1 MSDNKFGFTV
11 DDIIAEFDKKK
22 ADPSASHNII
32 EDYDEEFSEELSP
45 SGEYVPRHAKPAPP
59 EEESEQTENSPD
71 SSKASAEEISSEAD
85 TKQESVPEV
94 ASPEEIEP
102 NEASAEPS
110 AAEQDKSDEP
120 MAAIEPKATAEP
132 KVSDEPKAAL
142 PNTDLPEASS
152 EPNEPKASEEPQ
164 SEESTALPE
173 SDNSAGQETADLDE
187 PANTSPTES
196 EVPETI
202 ENTENNITESNI
214 IDDISEEE
222 TNTPSEPEAPP
233 QPTAVLDGIIPA
245 ESFSDK
251 SADESGA
258 FSSVFANGLDDTDK
272 AENELQETVE
282 VLNADIPDWGDI
294 LPEPSIEETVD
305 DAITDYESDDIEEDE
320 TVPEDIDETDDT
332 VDDVSDDEIID
343 DEPESD
349 EANPEKE
356 DAPTEEENSPEDNPP
371 KNDSDESVSEVEAV
385 QTDDIPP
392 FEPEPITLTAEE
404 AAEDNAKKAKK
415 NILKELLPWK
425 GDTVFEMIRKIVFII
440 AVIIFI
446 GAGVMLASTLI
457 QSDRAV
463 KDLEQIKEVV
473 TTTAKTTIDSEGNV
487 ITIAPTEEEEQQ
499 HNIDIMSY
507 YKGISD
513 KVVGFIELEGCD
525 IYQPVVQD
533 PEDTTNT
540 YYLTHTYYDEQ
551 NKGGAIF
558 MDYRCTV
565 REDYV
570 SPNLVLYGHNQED
583 GTMFGNLKN
592 YKQNLEFYADNP
604 TVTLRT
610 EYETGTY
617 LIYAFF
623 VTNALEKQDSNGEV
637 FHYHDYIEAL
647 NDEATFDWYMSEVQ
661 SRNQIISPVKAEFGD
676 KLLVLS
682 TCSNEFSNSRF
693 VVFARKLRDGESVSD
708 YDFTSASFNPY
719 ARGVDWT
726 AIMSGETTTTTEETT
741 VPEET
746 DEEDG
751 ETTTKK
757 KKKKTSA
764 SDEENSAD
772 TLNADNTDLNVAVDA
787 DVTTVPPDA
796 SDESGE
802 DTTTKKKK
810 KTTTEATE
818 ETSAEEITSKKKKS
832 TSADTSEETTAE
844 ETTKKKSKKTTTETT
859 AEETT
864 SKKKKS
870 TTKETTAETSDT
882 ENTEESTVTS
892 VPESES
898 EETTTVTAN

>member
-59 EEESEQTENSPD
+59 EEEAEQTENIPD
-71 SSKASAEEISSEAD
+71 SSESAPEAD
-85 TKQESVPEV
+85 TKQENAPEET
-94 ASPEEIEP
+94 SPEEAAP
-102 NEASAEPS
+102 TEASAEPS
-110 AAEQDKSDEP
+110 AAEQDKSV
-120 MAAIEPKATAEP
+120 EP
-132 KVSDEPKAAL
+132 KVSYEPKADL
-142 PNTDLPEASS
+142 TNTAAEPTEPKTTEEPKSESTSASPEAD
-152 EPNEPKASEEPQ
+152 K
-164 SEESTALPE
+164 STE
-173 SDNSAGQETADLDE
+173 QETANLGE
-187 PANTSPTES
+187 PAIAPPTES
-196 EVPETI
+196 EVPENI
-202 ENTENNITESNI
+202 ENTKNDITESNI

-222 TNTPSEPEAPP
+222 TNEPSEPEAPP
-233 QPTAVLDGIIPA
+233 QPAAVLDGVIPA

-251 SADESGA
+251 STDESGA

-272 AENELQETVE
+272 AENEPQETVE
-282 VLNADIPDWGDI
+282 VLNTDIPDWGDI

-305 DAITDYESDDIEEDE
+305 DAITDYESEEIEEDE

-332 VDDVSDDEIID
+332 VDDISDDEIID

-349 EANPEKE
+349 EANPEE
-356 DAPTEEENSPEDNPP
+356 NSAPTEEENSTEDKTEEP
-371 KNDSDESVSEVEAV
+371 DSAESVSESETAP
-385 QTDDIPP
+385 TDDIPP
-392 FEPEPITLTAEE
+392 FEPEPITLTAAE
-404 AAEDNAKKAKK
+404 AAEDTAKKAKK

-457 QSDRAV
+457 QSNRAV

-565 REDYV
+565 SEDYV

-610 EYETGTY
+610 EYETGIY
-617 LIYAFF
+617 LIYAYF

-647 NDEATFDWYMSEVQ
+647 NDEATFDWYMGEVQ

-726 AIMSGETTTTTEETT
+726 AIMSGETTTEITEETSEETT

-746 DEEDG
+746 DEDG
-751 ETTTKK
+751 ETTTKKK

-772 TLNADNTDLNVAVDA
+772 TLNVSDSDTDTPVDA

-796 SDESGE
+796 SDDDSE

-818 ETSAEEITSKKKKS
+818 ETSAEETTSKKKKS
-832 TSADTSEETTAE
+832 TTADTSEETTAE

-864 SKKKKS
+864 TKKKKS
-870 TTKETTAETSDT
+870 TTKETTAETSDA

-892 VPESES
+892 VPETES
-898 EETTTVTAN
+898 EGTTTVTAN

>member
-22 ADPSASHNII
+22 ADPSASQNII

-45 SGEYVPRHAKPAPP
+45 NGEYIPRHAKPTPP
-59 EEESEQTENSPD
+59 EETAEQTEDAPD
-71 SSKASAEEISSEAD
+71 SSESTHEAD
-85 TKQESVPEV
+85 AEQVST
-94 ASPEEIEP
+94 PEE
-102 NEASAEPS
+102 
-110 AAEQDKSDEP
+110 AAPTGSSDEQ
-120 MAAIEPKATAEP
+120 
-132 KVSDEPKAAL
+132 DEPKAATE
-142 PNTDLPEASS
+142 PKAAAETDETQTSEEPGSEETSALPEADKGT
-152 EPNEPKASEEPQ
+152 E
-164 SEESTALPE
+164 
-173 SDNSAGQETADLDE
+173 QETADHGE
-187 PANTSPTES
+187 PADALTSEN
-196 EVPETI
+196 EAAETI
-202 ENTENNITESNI
+202 ENPEDNITNSNI
-214 IDDISEEE
+214 INDISEKE
-222 TNTPSEPEAPP
+222 TNEPSEPEAPP
-233 QPTAVLDGIIPA
+233 QPTAVLDGVIPA

-251 SADESGA
+251 STDESGT
-258 FSSVFANGLDDTDK
+258 FSSVFANGLDDTAK
-272 AENELQETVE
+272 AEDEPQETVE

-305 DAITDYESDDIEEDE
+305 DAITDYDSEEIEEDE
-320 TVPEDIDETDDT
+320 TIPEDIDETA
-332 VDDVSDDEIID
+332 DDVSDDEIID
-343 DEPESD
+343 DGSESD
-349 EANPEKE
+349 EALSEKE
-356 DAPTEEENSPEDNPP
+356 NAPTEEENSPEDINET
-371 KNDSDESVSEVEAV
+371 DSAESVSESETV

-404 AAEDNAKKAKK
+404 TAEDTAKKAKK

-425 GDTVFEMIRKIVFII
+425 GDTVFEMLRKIVFII

-487 ITIAPTEEEEQQ
+487 ITVAPTEEEEQQ

-565 REDYV
+565 SEDYV

-592 YKQNLEFYADNP
+592 YKQNLEFYAANP

-647 NDEATFDWYMSEVQ
+647 NDEATFDWYMGEVQ

-726 AIMSGETTTTTEETT
+726 AIMSGETTAATEETT

-746 DEEDG
+746 DEEDS

-757 KKKKTSA
+757 EKKKTSA

-772 TLNADNTDLNVAVDA
+772 TLNADSSDTDTPVDA

-796 SDESGE
+796 SDDDSEE
-802 DTTTKKKK
+802 TTTKKKK
-810 KTTTEATE
+810 KTTAEVTE
-818 ETSAEEITSKKKKS
+818 ETSAEETTSKKKKS
-832 TSADTSEETTAE
+832 TAADTSEETTAE

-882 ENTEESTVTS
+882 EESTVTS
-892 VPESES
+892 VPESGS

>member
-22 ADPSASHNII
+22 TDPSASYNII
-32 EDYDEEFSEELSP
+32 KDYEEEFSEELSP
-45 SGEYVPRHAKPAPP
+45 SGEYIPRHAKPAPP
-59 EEESEQTENSPD
+59 EETAEQTENTPD
-71 SSKASAEEISSEAD
+71 SSETPLSESTSEAD
-85 TKQESVPEV
+85 TKQESVSEA
-94 ASPEEIEP
+94 ASPEETVP
-102 NEASAEPS
+102 NEASAKPN

-120 MAAIEPKATAEP
+120 MAAIEPK
-132 KVSDEPKAAL
+132 VSDEPTASL
-142 PNTDLPEASS
+142 PNTD
-152 EPNEPKASEEPQ
+152 
-164 SEESTALPE
+164 LPE
-173 SDNSAGQETADLDE
+173 SDNSAGQEITDLDE
-187 PANTSPTES
+187 PVNTSPTES

-202 ENTENNITESNI
+202 ENTENDITESNI

-222 TNTPSEPEAPP
+222 TNKPSEPETPP
-233 QPTAVLDGIIPA
+233 QPTAVLDGVIPA

-251 SADESGA
+251 STDESGA

-272 AENELQETVE
+272 AENEPQETVE
-282 VLNADIPDWGDI
+282 ILNADIPDWGDI

-305 DAITDYESDDIEEDE
+305 DAITDYESEDIEEDE

-332 VDDVSDDEIID
+332 VDDISDDEIID

-356 DAPTEEENSPEDNPP
+356 DTPTEKENSP
-371 KNDSDESVSEVEAV
+371 DSQKSNSAESVSKNETV

-404 AAEDNAKKAKK
+404 AAENNAKKVKK

-457 QSDRAV
+457 QSGRAV

-487 ITIAPTEEEEQQ
+487 ITVAPTEEEEQQ

-540 YYLTHTYYDEQ
+540 YYLTHTYYDEK

-565 REDYV
+565 SEDYV

-623 VTNALEKQDSNGEV
+623 VTNALEKHDSNGEV

-647 NDEATFDWYMSEVQ
+647 NDEATFDWYMGEVQ

-676 KLLVLS
+676 KLLLLS
-682 TCSNEFSNSRF
+682 TCSNEFSDSRF

-726 AIMSGETTTTTEETT
+726 AIMSGETTTTTSETT

-757 KKKKTSA
+757 KKKKKTSA
-764 SDEENSAD
+764 SDEESSAD
-772 TLNADNTDLNVAVDA
+772 TLNADVSDTDTPVDA

-796 SDESGE
+796 SDDESGE
-802 DTTTKKKK
+802 DTTTKKKKK

-818 ETSAEEITSKKKKS
+818 ETSAEETTSKKKKS

-870 TTKETTAETSDT
+870 TTKETTAETSDA

-892 VPESES
+892 VPENES

>member
-22 ADPSASHNII
+22 TEPSAPHNII
-32 EDYDEEFSEELSP
+32 EDYDGEFSEELSP
-45 SGEYVPRHAKPAPP
+45 NGEYVPRHAKPAPP
-59 EEESEQTENSPD
+59 EEEAEQNGNIPD
-71 SSKASAEEISSEAD
+71 SSGTS
-85 TKQESVPEV
+85 
-94 ASPEEIEP
+94 
-102 NEASAEPS
+102 
-110 AAEQDKSDEP
+110 AEQDKS
-120 MAAIEPKATAEP
+120 A
-132 KVSDEPKAAL
+132 EPKAANVTNE
-142 PNTDLPEASS
+142 PQTAEEPKSESTSSSPEAD
-152 EPNEPKASEEPQ
+152 K
-164 SEESTALPE
+164 STE
-173 SDNSAGQETADLDE
+173 QETAGLDE
-187 PANTSPTES
+187 PALAPPTES
-196 EVPETI
+196 EDPEA
-202 ENTENNITESNI
+202 TENKENDITKSNITE
-214 IDDISEEE
+214 DISEEE
-222 TNTPSEPEAPP
+222 TNEPSDPEAPP
-233 QPTAVLDGIIPA
+233 QPAAV
-245 ESFSDK
+245 SDD
-251 SADESGA
+251 A
-258 FSSVFANGLDDTDK
+258 DK
-272 AENELQETVE
+272 AESEPTGTVE
-282 VLNADIPDWGDI
+282 VLSANIPDWNDI
-294 LPEPSIEETVD
+294 LPEPGIEETID
-305 DAITDYESDDIEEDE
+305 DAIADLDSEEIEENE

-332 VDDVSDDEIID
+332 VNDISDDEIID
-343 DEPESD
+343 DEPGSD
-349 EANPEKE
+349 EADPEKT
-356 DAPTEEENSPEDNPP
+356 DTPTEEETSTEDKTE
-371 KNDSDESVSEVEAV
+371 KNDSSESETV

-392 FEPEPITLTAEE
+392 FEPDPVTLTAEE
-404 AAEDNAKKAKK
+404 AAEDTAQKTKK
-415 NILKELLPWK
+415 NILKEILPWK

-457 QSDRAV
+457 QSNRAV
-463 KDLEQIKEVV
+463 KDLEKIKEVV

-487 ITIAPTEEEEQQ
+487 ITVAPTEEEEQQ

-565 REDYV
+565 SEDYV

-592 YKQNLEFYADNP
+592 YKQDLEFYAANP

-610 EYETGTY
+610 EYESGTY
-617 LIYAFF
+617 LIYAYF

-647 NDEATFDWYMSEVQ
+647 NDEATFDWYMGEVQ

-682 TCSNEFSNSRF
+682 TCSNEFTNSRF
-693 VVFARKLRDGESVSD
+693 VVFARKLRSGESVSD

-726 AIMSGETTTTTEETT
+726 AIMSGETTTELTEETSEET
-741 VPEET
+741 TAPEET
-746 DEEDG
+746 DEDG

-757 KKKKTSA
+757 KKKKKTSV
-764 SDEENSAD
+764 SDEENSTD
-772 TLNADNTDLNVAVDA
+772 TLNEDGSDTDTSADA

-796 SDESGE
+796 SDEGGE

-810 KTTTEATE
+810 KKTTTESTE
-818 ETSAEEITSKKKKS
+818 ETSAEETTSKKKKS
-832 TSADTSEETTAE
+832 TDADASEETTAE

-864 SKKKKS
+864 TKKKKKKS

-882 ENTEESTVTS
+882 EESTVTS
-892 VPESES
+892 VPETES

>member
-22 ADPSASHNII
+22 ADPSAPYNIT
-32 EDYDEEFSEELSP
+32 EDYSEEFSEELSP
-45 SGEYVPRHAKPAPP
+45 NGEYVPRHAKPAPP
-59 EEESEQTENSPD
+59 EEETEQNGDIPD
-71 SSKASAEEISSEAD
+71 SSDTSAEISTPEAD
-85 TKQESVPEV
+85 AKQENTPTG
-94 ASPEEIEP
+94 
-102 NEASAEPS
+102 ASAEPS
-110 AAEQDKSDEP
+110 AAEQDKS
-120 MAAIEPKATAEP
+120 
-132 KVSDEPKAAL
+132 VEPKAA
-142 PNTDLPEASS
+142 NVT
-152 EPNEPKASEEPQ
+152 NEPKTAEETKSESASSSPEADK
-164 SEESTALPE
+164 STE
-173 SDNSAGQETADLDE
+173 QETAHLDE
-187 PANTSPTES
+187 PAIIPPKES
-196 EVPETI
+196 KVPQTI
-202 ENTENNITESNI
+202 ENTKNNITESNI
-214 IDDISEEE
+214 VEHISEEE
-222 TNTPSEPEAPP
+222 TSEPSESEAPP
-233 QPTAVLDGIIPA
+233 QPAAVLDGVIPA

-251 SADESGA
+251 NTDESGT

-272 AENELQETVE
+272 AENEPQETVE

-305 DAITDYESDDIEEDE
+305 DAITDYESEDIEEDE

-332 VDDVSDDEIID
+332 VDDISDDEIID
-343 DEPESD
+343 DEAD
-349 EANPEKE
+349 PEKT
-356 DAPTEEENSPEDNPP
+356 DTPTEEENKPE
-371 KNDSDESVSEVEAV
+371 KNGSSESETV
-385 QTDDIPP
+385 QTDDIPA
-392 FEPEPITLTAEE
+392 FNPEPVTLTAEE

-415 NILKELLPWK
+415 NILKEILPWK

-457 QSDRAV
+457 QSNKAV

-487 ITIAPTEEEEQQ
+487 ITVAPTEEEEQQ

-565 REDYV
+565 SEDYV

-592 YKQNLEFYADNP
+592 YKQDLEFYAANP

-610 EYETGTY
+610 EYETGIY
-617 LIYAFF
+617 LIYAYF

-647 NDEATFDWYMSEVQ
+647 NDEATFDWYMGEVQ

-682 TCSNEFSNSRF
+682 TCSNEFTNSRF

-726 AIMSGETTTTTEETT
+726 AIMSGETTTELTEETSEET
-741 VPEET
+741 TAPEET
-746 DEEDG
+746 DEDG

-757 KKKKTSA
+757 KKKKKTSV
-764 SDEENSAD
+764 SDEENSTD
-772 TLNADNTDLNVAVDA
+772 TLNASDSDTDTSADA
-787 DVTTVPPDA
+787 DVTTVPTDA
-796 SDESGE
+796 SDEGSE

-810 KTTTEATE
+810 KKTTAESTE
-818 ETSAEEITSKKKKS
+818 ETSAEETTSKKKKS
-832 TSADTSEETTAE
+832 TDADTSEETTAE
-844 ETTKKKSKKTTTETT
+844 EITTKKKSKKTTTETT

-864 SKKKKS
+864 SKKKKK
-870 TTKETTAETSDT
+870 TKETTAETSDT
-882 ENTEESTVTS
+882 EESTVTS
-892 VPESES
+892 IPETES

>member
-22 ADPSASHNII
+22 TEPSAPHNII
-32 EDYDEEFSEELSP
+32 EDYDGEFSEELSP

-59 EEESEQTENSPD
+59 EEEAEQNGNIPD
-71 SSKASAEEISSEAD
+71 SSGTS
-85 TKQESVPEV
+85 
-94 ASPEEIEP
+94 
-102 NEASAEPS
+102 
-110 AAEQDKSDEP
+110 AEQDKS
-120 MAAIEPKATAEP
+120 A
-132 KVSDEPKAAL
+132 EPKAANVTNE
-142 PNTDLPEASS
+142 PQTAEEPKPESTSSSPEAD
-152 EPNEPKASEEPQ
+152 K
-164 SEESTALPE
+164 STE
-173 SDNSAGQETADLDE
+173 QETAVLDE
-187 PANTSPTES
+187 TALAPPTES
-196 EVPETI
+196 KDPEA
-202 ENTENNITESNI
+202 TENKENDITESNI

-222 TNTPSEPEAPP
+222 TNEPSESEAPP
-233 QPTAVLDGIIPA
+233 QPAAVSDDADKG
-245 ESFSDK
+245 ES
-251 SADESGA
+251 EPTG
-258 FSSVFANGLDDTDK
+258 
-272 AENELQETVE
+272 TVE
-282 VLNADIPDWGDI
+282 VLNADIPDWNDI
-294 LPEPSIEETVD
+294 LPEPSIEETID
-305 DAITDYESDDIEEDE
+305 DAIADLDSEEIEEDE

-332 VDDVSDDEIID
+332 VNDISDDEIID
-343 DEPESD
+343 DEPGSD
-349 EANPEKE
+349 EADPEKT
-356 DAPTEEENSPEDNPP
+356 DTPTEEENKTE
-371 KNDSDESVSEVEAV
+371 KTDSSESETVL
-385 QTDDIPP
+385 TDDIPA
-392 FEPEPITLTAEE
+392 FNPEPVTLTAEE

-415 NILKELLPWK
+415 NILKEILPWK
-425 GDTVFEMIRKIVFII
+425 GDTVFEMIRKMVFII

-446 GAGVMLASTLI
+446 GAGVMLSSTLI
-457 QSDRAV
+457 QSNRAV
-463 KDLEQIKEVV
+463 KDLEKIKEVV

-487 ITIAPTEEEEQQ
+487 ITVAPTEEEEQQ

-565 REDYV
+565 SEDYV

-592 YKQNLEFYADNP
+592 YKQDLEFYAANP

-610 EYETGTY
+610 EYESGTY
-617 LIYAFF
+617 LIYAYF

-647 NDEATFDWYMSEVQ
+647 NDEATFDWYMGEVQ

-682 TCSNEFSNSRF
+682 TCSNEFTNSRF
-693 VVFARKLRDGESVSD
+693 VVFARKLRSGESVSD

-726 AIMSGETTTTTEETT
+726 AIMSGETTTELTEETSEET
-741 VPEET
+741 TAPEET
-746 DEEDG
+746 DEDG

-757 KKKKTSA
+757 KKKKKTSV
-764 SDEENSAD
+764 SDEENSTD
-772 TLNADNTDLNVAVDA
+772 TLNEDGSDTDTSADA

-796 SDESGE
+796 SDEGGE

-810 KTTTEATE
+810 KKTTTESTE
-818 ETSAEEITSKKKKS
+818 ETSAEETTSKKKKS
-832 TSADTSEETTAE
+832 TDADASEETTAE

-864 SKKKKS
+864 TKKKKKKS

-882 ENTEESTVTS
+882 EESTVTS
-892 VPESES
+892 VPETES

>member
-22 ADPSASHNII
+22 ADPSAPYNIT

-45 SGEYVPRHAKPAPP
+45 NGEYVPRHAKPAPP
-59 EEESEQTENSPD
+59 EEETEQNEDIPDNSD
-71 SSKASAEEISSEAD
+71 TSAEISTPEAD
-85 TKQESVPEV
+85 AKQENAPT
-94 ASPEEIEP
+94 
-102 NEASAEPS
+102 EASAEPS
-110 AAEQDKSDEP
+110 AAEQDKSVEP
-120 MAAIEPKATAEP
+120 KAAIEPKTAIEP
-132 KVSDEPKAAL
+132 KVSYEPETAEEPK
-142 PNTDLPEASS
+142 
-152 EPNEPKASEEPQ
+152 
-164 SEESTALPE
+164 SEESTALHE
-173 SDNSAGQETADLDE
+173 LDNSAVQETADLGE
-187 PANTSPTES
+187 PAIAPPTES

-202 ENTENNITESNI
+202 ENTKNDITESNI
-214 IDDISEEE
+214 VDDISEEE
-222 TNTPSEPEAPP
+222 TNEPSEPEAPP
-233 QPTAVLDGIIPA
+233 QPAAVLDGVIPA

-251 SADESGA
+251 STDESGA

-272 AENELQETVE
+272 AENEPQETVE
-282 VLNADIPDWGDI
+282 VLSTDIPDWGDI

-305 DAITDYESDDIEEDE
+305 DAITDYESEDIEEDE

-332 VDDVSDDEIID
+332 VDDISDDEIID
-343 DEPESD
+343 DEPESE
-349 EANPEKE
+349 EANPENT
-356 DAPTEEENSPEDNPP
+356 DTPTEKETSPEDKTEKADN
-371 KNDSDESVSEVEAV
+371 SESETAR
-385 QTDDIPP
+385 TDDIPP
-392 FEPEPITLTAEE
+392 FEPEPVTLTAEE
-404 AAEDNAKKAKK
+404 AAEDTAQKTKK
-415 NILKELLPWK
+415 NILKEILPWK

-457 QSDRAV
+457 QSNRAV
-463 KDLEQIKEVV
+463 KDLEKIKEVV

-487 ITIAPTEEEEQQ
+487 ITVAPTEEEEQQ

-565 REDYV
+565 SEDYV

-592 YKQNLEFYADNP
+592 YKQDLEFYAANP

-610 EYETGTY
+610 EYETGIY
-617 LIYAFF
+617 LIYAYF

-647 NDEATFDWYMSEVQ
+647 NDEATFDWYMGEVQ

-726 AIMSGETTTTTEETT
+726 AIMSGETTTELTEETS
-741 VPEET
+741 EET
-746 DEEDG
+746 TAPDETDEDG

-757 KKKKTSA
+757 KKKKKTSV
-764 SDEENSAD
+764 SDEENSTD
-772 TLNADNTDLNVAVDA
+772 TLNAGDSDTDTPADA
-787 DVTTVPPDA
+787 DVTTVPTDA
-796 SDESGE
+796 SDEGGEGGE

-810 KTTTEATE
+810 KKTTAESTE
-818 ETSAEEITSKKKKS
+818 ETSAEETTSKKKKS
-832 TSADTSEETTAE
+832 TDADTSEETTAE

-864 SKKKKS
+864 TKKKKS

-882 ENTEESTVTS
+882 EESTVTS
-892 VPESES
+892 VPETES

>member
-22 ADPSASHNII
+22 ADPSAPYNIT

-45 SGEYVPRHAKPAPP
+45 NGEYVPRHAKPAPP
-59 EEESEQTENSPD
+59 EEETEQNEDIPD
-71 SSKASAEEISSEAD
+71 SSDTSAEISPPEAD
-85 TKQESVPEV
+85 AKQEN
-94 ASPEEIEP
+94 ASTG
-102 NEASAEPS
+102 ASAEPS
-110 AAEQDKSDEP
+110 AAEQDKSAEP
-120 MAAIEPKATAEP
+120 KASIEPKAA
-132 KVSDEPKAAL
+132 
-142 PNTDLPEASS
+142 
-152 EPNEPKASEEPQ
+152 NEPKASYEPKTAEEPK

-173 SDNSAGQETADLDE
+173 LDNSAVQETADLGE
-187 PANTSPTES
+187 PAIAPSTES

-202 ENTENNITESNI
+202 ENTENDITESNI

-222 TNTPSEPEAPP
+222 TNEPSEPEAPP
-233 QPTAVLDGIIPA
+233 QPAAVLDGVIPA

-251 SADESGA
+251 STDESGA

-272 AENELQETVE
+272 AENEPQETVE

-305 DAITDYESDDIEEDE
+305 DAITDYESEDIEEDE

-332 VDDVSDDEIID
+332 VDDISDDEIID

-349 EANPEKE
+349 EADPENT
-356 DAPTEEENSPEDNPP
+356 DTLTEEETSTEDKTEKADNS
-371 KNDSDESVSEVEAV
+371 ESETAR
-385 QTDDIPP
+385 TDDIPP
-392 FEPEPITLTAEE
+392 FEPEPVTLTAEE
-404 AAEDNAKKAKK
+404 AAEDNAKKTKK
-415 NILKELLPWK
+415 NILKEILPWK

-457 QSDRAV
+457 QSNRAV
-463 KDLEQIKEVV
+463 KDLEKIKEVV

-487 ITIAPTEEEEQQ
+487 ITVAPTEEEEQQ

-565 REDYV
+565 SEDYV

-592 YKQNLEFYADNP
+592 YKQDLEFYAANP

-610 EYETGTY
+610 EYETGIY
-617 LIYAFF
+617 LIYAYF

-647 NDEATFDWYMSEVQ
+647 NDEATFDWYMGEVQ

-693 VVFARKLRDGESVSD
+693 VVFARKLRSGESVSD

-726 AIMSGETTTTTEETT
+726 AIMSGETTTELTEETSEET
-741 VPEET
+741 TAPEET
-746 DEEDG
+746 DEDG

-757 KKKKTSA
+757 KKKKKTSV
-764 SDEENSAD
+764 SDEENSTD
-772 TLNADNTDLNVAVDA
+772 TLSADGSDTDTSADA
-787 DVTTVPPDA
+787 DVTTVPTDA
-796 SDESGE
+796 SDEDGE
-802 DTTTKKKK
+802 DTTTKKKKK

-818 ETSAEEITSKKKKS
+818 ETSAEETTSKKKKS
-832 TSADTSEETTAE
+832 TDADTSEETTAE

-864 SKKKKS
+864 TKKKKS
-870 TTKETTAETSDT
+870 TTKETTAETSDA
-882 ENTEESTVTS
+882 EESTVTS
-892 VPESES
+892 VPETES

>member
-22 ADPSASHNII
+22 ADPSAPYNIT

-45 SGEYVPRHAKPAPP
+45 NGEYVPRHAKPAPP
-59 EEESEQTENSPD
+59 EEETEQNGDIPD
-71 SSKASAEEISSEAD
+71 SSDTSAEISTPEAD
-85 TKQESVPEV
+85 AKQENAPTG
-94 ASPEEIEP
+94 
-102 NEASAEPS
+102 ASAEPS
-110 AAEQDKSDEP
+110 AAEQDKSVEP
-120 MAAIEPKATAEP
+120 KAAIEPKAII
-132 KVSDEPKAAL
+132 
-142 PNTDLPEASS
+142 
-152 EPNEPKASEEPQ
+152 EPKASYEPKMAEEPK

-173 SDNSAGQETADLDE
+173 LDNSAVQETAGLDE
-187 PANTSPTES
+187 PAIIPPKES
-196 EVPETI
+196 EVPEAI
-202 ENTENNITESNI
+202 ENTENDITGSNI
-214 IDDISEEE
+214 VDDISEEE
-222 TNTPSEPEAPP
+222 TSEPSESEAPP
-233 QPTAVLDGIIPA
+233 QPAAVLDGVIPA

-251 SADESGA
+251 NTDESGT

-272 AENELQETVE
+272 AENEPQETVE

-305 DAITDYESDDIEEDE
+305 DAITDYESEDIEEDE

-332 VDDVSDDEIID
+332 VNDISDDEIID
-343 DEPESD
+343 DEAD
-349 EANPEKE
+349 PEKA
-356 DAPTEEENSPEDNPP
+356 DSPTEEENKTE
-371 KNDSDESVSEVEAV
+371 KNDSSESETV
-385 QTDDIPP
+385 QTDDIPA
-392 FEPEPITLTAEE
+392 FNPEPVTLTAKE
-404 AAEDNAKKAKK
+404 AAEDNAQKTKK
-415 NILKELLPWK
+415 NILKEILPWK

-457 QSDRAV
+457 QSNRAV

-487 ITIAPTEEEEQQ
+487 ITVAPTEEEEQQ

-565 REDYV
+565 SEDYV

-592 YKQNLEFYADNP
+592 YKQDLEFYAANP

-610 EYETGTY
+610 EYETGIY
-617 LIYAFF
+617 LIYAYF

-647 NDEATFDWYMSEVQ
+647 NDEATFDWYMGEVQ

-682 TCSNEFSNSRF
+682 TCSNEFTNSRF

-726 AIMSGETTTTTEETT
+726 AIMSGETTTELTEETSEET
-741 VPEET
+741 TAPEET
-746 DEEDG
+746 DEDG

-757 KKKKTSA
+757 KKKKKTSV
-764 SDEENSAD
+764 SDEENSTD
-772 TLNADNTDLNVAVDA
+772 TLNASDSDTDTSADA
-787 DVTTVPPDA
+787 DVTTVPTDA
-796 SDESGE
+796 SDEGSE

-810 KTTTEATE
+810 KKTTAESTE
-818 ETSAEEITSKKKKS
+818 ETSAEETTSKKKKS
-832 TSADTSEETTAE
+832 TDADTSEETTAE
-844 ETTKKKSKKTTTETT
+844 EITTKKKSKKTTTETT

-864 SKKKKS
+864 SKKKKK
-870 TTKETTAETSDT
+870 TKETTAETSDT
-882 ENTEESTVTS
+882 EESTVTS
-892 VPESES
+892 IPETES

>member
-22 ADPSASHNII
+22 TEPSAPHNIT
-32 EDYDEEFSEELSP
+32 EDYDGEFSEELSP
-45 SGEYVPRHAKPAPP
+45 NGEYVPRHAKPAPP
-59 EEESEQTENSPD
+59 EEETEQNGNIPD
-71 SSKASAEEISSEAD
+71 SSD
-85 TKQESVPEV
+85 TS
-94 ASPEEIEP
+94 
-102 NEASAEPS
+102 
-110 AAEQDKSDEP
+110 AEQDKS
-120 MAAIEPKATAEP
+120 A
-132 KVSDEPKAAL
+132 EPKAANVTTAEE
-142 PNTDLPEASS
+142 PKPESTSASPEAD
-152 EPNEPKASEEPQ
+152 K
-164 SEESTALPE
+164 STE
-173 SDNSAGQETADLDE
+173 QETVGLDE
-187 PANTSPTES
+187 PAIIPPTES
-196 EVPETI
+196 EVPET
-202 ENTENNITESNI
+202 TENKENDITESNI
-214 IDDISEEE
+214 VEDISEEE
-222 TNTPSEPEAPP
+222 TNDPSESEAPP
-233 QPTAVLDGIIPA
+233 QPAAVP
-245 ESFSDK
+245 
-251 SADESGA
+251 
-258 FSSVFANGLDDTDK
+258 DDADK
-272 AENELQETVE
+272 AESEPTGTVE
-282 VLNADIPDWGDI
+282 VLNADIPDWNDI
-294 LPEPSIEETVD
+294 LPEPSIEETID
-305 DAITDYESDDIEEDE
+305 DAIADLDSEEIEEDE

-332 VDDVSDDEIID
+332 VNDISDDEIID
-343 DEPESD
+343 DEAD
-349 EANPEKE
+349 PEKT
-356 DAPTEEENSPEDNPP
+356 DTPTEEETSPEDKTEKADN
-371 KNDSDESVSEVEAV
+371 SESETVR
-385 QTDDIPP
+385 TDDIPA
-392 FEPEPITLTAEE
+392 FNPEPVTLTAEE
-404 AAEDNAKKAKK
+404 AAEDNAKKTKK
-415 NILKELLPWK
+415 NILKEILPWK

-457 QSDRAV
+457 QSNRAV
-463 KDLEQIKEVV
+463 KDLEKIKEVV

-565 REDYV
+565 SEDYV

-592 YKQNLEFYADNP
+592 YKQDLDFYAANP

-610 EYETGTY
+610 EYESGTY
-617 LIYAFF
+617 LIYAYF

-647 NDEATFDWYMSEVQ
+647 NDEATFDWYMGEVQ

-726 AIMSGETTTTTEETT
+726 AIMSGETTTELTEETSEETT

-746 DEEDG
+746 DEDG
-751 ETTTKK
+751 EATTKK
-757 KKKKTSA
+757 KKKKKTSV
-764 SDEENSAD
+764 SDEENSSD
-772 TLNADNTDLNVAVDA
+772 TLNASDPDTDTPVDA
-787 DVTTVPPDA
+787 DVTTVPTDA
-796 SDESGE
+796 SDEGGE

-810 KTTTEATE
+810 TTTEITE
-818 ETSAEEITSKKKKS
+818 ETSAEETTSKKKKS
-832 TSADTSEETTAE
+832 TDTDTSEETTAE
-844 ETTKKKSKKTTTETT
+844 ETTTKKKSKKTTTETT

-864 SKKKKS
+864 TKKKKS
-870 TTKETTAETSDT
+870 TAKETTAETSDT
-882 ENTEESTVTS
+882 EESTVTS
-892 VPESES
+892 VPETEP

>member
-22 ADPSASHNII
+22 TEPSAPHNII
-32 EDYDEEFSEELSP
+32 EDYDGEFSEELSP
-45 SGEYVPRHAKPAPP
+45 NGEYVPRHAKPSPP
-59 EEESEQTENSPD
+59 EEEAEQNGNIPD
-71 SSKASAEEISSEAD
+71 SSGTS
-85 TKQESVPEV
+85 
-94 ASPEEIEP
+94 
-102 NEASAEPS
+102 
-110 AAEQDKSDEP
+110 AEQDKS
-120 MAAIEPKATAEP
+120 A
-132 KVSDEPKAAL
+132 EPKAANVTNE
-142 PNTDLPEASS
+142 PQTAEEPKPESTSASPEA
-152 EPNEPKASEEPQ
+152 NN
-164 SEESTALPE
+164 STE
-173 SDNSAGQETADLDE
+173 QETAGLDE
-187 PANTSPTES
+187 PALAPPTES
-196 EVPETI
+196 KDPEA
-202 ENTENNITESNI
+202 TENKENDITESNI

-222 TNTPSEPEAPP
+222 TIAPPESEAPP
-233 QPTAVLDGIIPA
+233 QPAAVSDDADKG
-245 ESFSDK
+245 ES
-251 SADESGA
+251 EPTG
-258 FSSVFANGLDDTDK
+258 
-272 AENELQETVE
+272 TVE
-282 VLNADIPDWGDI
+282 VLSTEIPDWGDI
-294 LPEPSIEETVD
+294 LPEPSIEETID
-305 DAITDYESDDIEEDE
+305 DAIADLDSEEIEEDE

-332 VDDVSDDEIID
+332 VNDISDDEIID
-343 DEPESD
+343 DEAD
-349 EANPEKE
+349 PEKT
-356 DAPTEEENSPEDNPP
+356 DTPTEEENKTE
-371 KNDSDESVSEVEAV
+371 KADSSESETVR
-385 QTDDIPP
+385 TDDIPA
-392 FEPEPITLTAEE
+392 FNPEPVTLTAEE

-415 NILKELLPWK
+415 NILKEILPWK

-440 AVIIFI
+440 AVVIFI

-457 QSDRAV
+457 QSNRAV
-463 KDLEQIKEVV
+463 KDLEKIKEVV

-565 REDYV
+565 SEDYV

-592 YKQNLEFYADNP
+592 YKQDLDFYAANP

-610 EYETGTY
+610 EYESGTY
-617 LIYAFF
+617 LIYAYF

-647 NDEATFDWYMSEVQ
+647 NDEATFDWYMGEVQ

-726 AIMSGETTTTTEETT
+726 AIMSGETTTELTEETSEETT

-746 DEEDG
+746 DEDG

-757 KKKKTSA
+757 KKKKKTSV
-764 SDEENSAD
+764 SDEENSTD
-772 TLNADNTDLNVAVDA
+772 TLNADDSDTDTPVDA
-787 DVTTVPPDA
+787 DVTTVPTDA
-796 SDESGE
+796 SDEGDE
-802 DTTTKKKK
+802 DTTTKKKKK

-818 ETSAEEITSKKKKS
+818 ETSAEETTSKKKKS
-832 TSADTSEETTAE
+832 TDADTSEETTAE
-844 ETTKKKSKKTTTETT
+844 ETTTKKKSKKTTTETT

-864 SKKKKS
+864 TKKKKS
-870 TTKETTAETSDT
+870 TAKETTAETSDT
-882 ENTEESTVTS
+882 EESTVTS
-892 VPESES
+892 VPETES

>member
-22 ADPSASHNII
+22 ADPSAPYNIT
-32 EDYDEEFSEELSP
+32 EDYSEEFSEELSP
-45 SGEYVPRHAKPAPP
+45 NGEYVPRHAKSAPP
-59 EEESEQTENSPD
+59 EEETEQNGDIPD
-71 SSKASAEEISSEAD
+71 SSDTSAEISTPEAD
-85 TKQESVPEV
+85 AKQENAPTG
-94 ASPEEIEP
+94 
-102 NEASAEPS
+102 ASAEPS
-110 AAEQDKSDEP
+110 AAEQDKSVEP
-120 MAAIEPKATAEP
+120 KAAIEPKATVEP
-132 KVSDEPKAAL
+132 KVSYEPKTA
-142 PNTDLPEASS
+142 E
-152 EPNEPKASEEPQ
+152 EPK

-173 SDNSAGQETADLDE
+173 LDNSAVQETAGLDK
-187 PANTSPTES
+187 PAIAPPTES
-196 EVPETI
+196 EVPQTI
-202 ENTENNITESNI
+202 ENTKSNIIESNI
-214 IDDISEEE
+214 ADDISEEE
-222 TNTPSEPEAPP
+222 TNEPSESKAPP
-233 QPTAVLDGIIPA
+233 QPAAVLDGVIPA

-251 SADESGA
+251 NTDESGT

-272 AENELQETVE
+272 AENEPQETVE

-305 DAITDYESDDIEEDE
+305 DAITDYESEDIEEDE

-332 VDDVSDDEIID
+332 VNDISDDEIID
-343 DEPESD
+343 DEAD
-349 EANPEKE
+349 PEKT
-356 DAPTEEENSPEDNPP
+356 DTPTEEENNPE
-371 KNDSDESVSEVEAV
+371 KNGSSESETV
-385 QTDDIPP
+385 QTDDIPA
-392 FEPEPITLTAEE
+392 FNPEPVTLTAEE
-404 AAEDNAKKAKK
+404 AAEDNAQKTKK
-415 NILKELLPWK
+415 NILKEILPWK

-457 QSDRAV
+457 QSNRAV
-463 KDLEQIKEVV
+463 KDLKQIKEVV

-487 ITIAPTEEEEQQ
+487 ITVAPTEEEEQQ

-565 REDYV
+565 SEDYV

-592 YKQNLEFYADNP
+592 YKQDLEFYAANP

-610 EYETGTY
+610 EYETGIY
-617 LIYAFF
+617 LIYAYF

-647 NDEATFDWYMSEVQ
+647 NDEATFDWYMGEVQ

-682 TCSNEFSNSRF
+682 TCSNEFTNSRF

-726 AIMSGETTTTTEETT
+726 AIMSGETTTELTEETSEET
-741 VPEET
+741 TAPEET
-746 DEEDG
+746 DEDG

-757 KKKKTSA
+757 KKKKKTSV
-764 SDEENSAD
+764 SDEENSTD
-772 TLNADNTDLNVAVDA
+772 TLNEDGSDTDTSADA

-796 SDESGE
+796 SDEDGE

-810 KTTTEATE
+810 KKTTTESTE
-818 ETSAEEITSKKKKS
+818 ETSAEETTSKKKKS
-832 TSADTSEETTAE
+832 TDADTSEETTAE
-844 ETTKKKSKKTTTETT
+844 ETTTKKKSKKTTTETT

-864 SKKKKS
+864 SKKKKK
-870 TTKETTAETSDT
+870 TKETTAETSDT
-882 ENTEESTVTS
+882 EESTVTS
-892 VPESES
+892 VPETEL

>member
-1 MSDNKFGFTV
+1 MSDNKFDFTV

-45 SGEYVPRHAKPAPP
+45 SGEYIPRHAKPASD
-59 EEESEQTENSPD
+59 EGEAEQTEDTPD
-71 SSKASAEEISSEAD
+71 SSETPFSESTPKADAN
-85 TKQESVPEV
+85 QENV
-94 ASPEEIEP
+94 P
-102 NEASAEPS
+102 NEALPEPS
-110 AAEQDKSDEP
+110 ITEQDKSDEP
-120 MAAIEPKATAEP
+120 IATEEPK
-132 KVSDEPKAAL
+132 
-142 PNTDLPEASS
+142 
-152 EPNEPKASEEPQ
+152 
-164 SEESTALPE
+164 SEESSALPE
-173 SDNSAGQETADLDE
+173 SDNSAGQETAGLDE
-187 PANTSPTES
+187 PVNTSPTES
-196 EVPETI
+196 AVPETI
-202 ENTENNITESNI
+202 ENTENDITESNI

-222 TNTPSEPEAPP
+222 TNEPSEPETPP
-233 QPTAVLDGIIPA
+233 QPTAVLDGVIPA

-251 SADESGA
+251 STGESGA
-258 FSSVFANGLDDTDK
+258 FSSVFANGLDDSDK
-272 AENELQETVE
+272 AENKPQETVE

-294 LPEPSIEETVD
+294 LPEPSIEGTVD
-305 DAITDYESDDIEEDE
+305 DAIIDYESEDIEEDE

-349 EANPEKE
+349 EANFAKE
-356 DAPTEEENSPEDNPP
+356 DAPTEKENSPEP
-371 KNDSDESVSEVEAV
+371 DSAESVSESETV

-446 GAGVMLASTLI
+446 SAGVMLASTLI

-565 REDYV
+565 SEDYV

-647 NDEATFDWYMSEVQ
+647 NDEATFDWYMGEVQ

-772 TLNADNTDLNVAVDA
+772 TLNASDSDTDTPVDA

-796 SDESGE
+796 SDDESE
-802 DTTTKKKK
+802 DTTTKKKKK

-818 ETSAEEITSKKKKS
+818 ETSEETTSKKKKS
-832 TSADTSEETTAE
+832 TTADTSEETTAE

-892 VPESES
+892 VPETES

>member
-22 ADPSASHNII
+22 TEPSAPHNII
-32 EDYDEEFSEELSP
+32 EDYDGEFSEELSP
-45 SGEYVPRHAKPAPP
+45 NGEYVPRHAKPAPP
-59 EEESEQTENSPD
+59 EEEAEQNGNIPD
-71 SSKASAEEISSEAD
+71 SSSTS
-85 TKQESVPEV
+85 
-94 ASPEEIEP
+94 
-102 NEASAEPS
+102 
-110 AAEQDKSDEP
+110 AEQDKS
-120 MAAIEPKATAEP
+120 A
-132 KVSDEPKAAL
+132 EPKAANVTNE
-142 PNTDLPEASS
+142 PQTAEEPKPESTSASPEA
-152 EPNEPKASEEPQ
+152 
-164 SEESTALPE
+164 
-173 SDNSAGQETADLDE
+173 DNSTEQETAGLDE
-187 PANTSPTES
+187 PALAPPTES
-196 EVPETI
+196 KDPEA
-202 ENTENNITESNI
+202 TENKENDITESNI
-214 IDDISEEE
+214 IDDISGEE
-222 TNTPSEPEAPP
+222 TNAPSESEAPP
-233 QPTAVLDGIIPA
+233 QPAAVSDDADKG
-245 ESFSDK
+245 ES
-251 SADESGA
+251 EPTG
-258 FSSVFANGLDDTDK
+258 
-272 AENELQETVE
+272 TVE
-282 VLNADIPDWGDI
+282 VLNANIPDWGDI

-305 DAITDYESDDIEEDE
+305 DAIADLDSEEIEEDE
-320 TVPEDIDETDDT
+320 TVHEDIDETDDT
-332 VDDVSDDEIID
+332 VNDISDDEIID
-343 DEPESD
+343 DEAD
-349 EANPEKE
+349 PEKA
-356 DAPTEEENSPEDNPP
+356 DTTTEEENKTE
-371 KNDSDESVSEVEAV
+371 KTDSSESETVL
-385 QTDDIPP
+385 TDDIPA
-392 FEPEPITLTAEE
+392 FNPEPVTLTAEE

-415 NILKELLPWK
+415 NILKEILPWK

-457 QSDRAV
+457 QSNRAV
-463 KDLEQIKEVV
+463 KDLEKIKEVV
-473 TTTAKTTIDSEGNV
+473 TTTAKTTTDSEGNV
-487 ITIAPTEEEEQQ
+487 ITVAPTEEEEQQ

-565 REDYV
+565 SEDYV

-592 YKQNLEFYADNP
+592 YKQDLEFYAANP

-610 EYETGTY
+610 EYESGTY
-617 LIYAFF
+617 LIYAYF

-647 NDEATFDWYMSEVQ
+647 NDEATFDWYMGEVQ

-693 VVFARKLRDGESVSD
+693 VVFARKLRSGESVSD

-726 AIMSGETTTTTEETT
+726 AIMSGETTTELTEETSEETT

-746 DEEDG
+746 DEDG

-757 KKKKTSA
+757 KKKKKTSV
-764 SDEENSAD
+764 SDEENSTD
-772 TLNADNTDLNVAVDA
+772 TLNAGDSDTDTPVDA
-787 DVTTVPPDA
+787 DVTTIPTDA
-796 SDESGE
+796 SDEGSE
-802 DTTTKKKK
+802 DTTAKKKKK

-818 ETSAEEITSKKKKS
+818 ETEETSAEETTSKKKKS
-832 TSADTSEETTAE
+832 TDADASEETTAE

-864 SKKKKS
+864 TKKKKKKS

-882 ENTEESTVTS
+882 EESTVTS
-892 VPESES
+892 VPETES

>member
-22 ADPSASHNII
+22 ADPSAPYNIT

-45 SGEYVPRHAKPAPP
+45 NGEYVPRHAKPAPP
-59 EEESEQTENSPD
+59 EEETEQNGDIPD
-71 SSKASAEEISSEAD
+71 SLDTSAEISTPEAEA
-85 TKQESVPEV
+85 KQENAPTGT
-94 ASPEEIEP
+94 
-102 NEASAEPS
+102 SAEPS
-110 AAEQDKSDEP
+110 AAEQDKSVEP
-120 MAAIEPKATAEP
+120 KAAIEPKAYYEPETAE
-132 KVSDEPKAAL
+132 EPK
-142 PNTDLPEASS
+142 
-152 EPNEPKASEEPQ
+152 

-173 SDNSAGQETADLDE
+173 LDNSAVQETADLGE
-187 PANTSPTES
+187 PAIAPSTES

-202 ENTENNITESNI
+202 ENTENDITESNI

-222 TNTPSEPEAPP
+222 TNEPSEPEAPP
-233 QPTAVLDGIIPA
+233 QPAAVLDGVIPA

-251 SADESGA
+251 STDESGA

-272 AENELQETVE
+272 TENEPQETVE
-282 VLNADIPDWGDI
+282 VLNTDIPDWGDI

-305 DAITDYESDDIEEDE
+305 DAITDYESEDIEEDE

-332 VDDVSDDEIID
+332 VNDISDDEIID

-349 EANPEKE
+349 EANPENT
-356 DAPTEEENSPEDNPP
+356 DTPTEEETSPEDKTEKADN
-371 KNDSDESVSEVEAV
+371 SESEIAR
-385 QTDDIPP
+385 TDDIPA
-392 FEPEPITLTAEE
+392 FNPEPVTLTAEE
-404 AAEDNAKKAKK
+404 AAEDTAQKTKK
-415 NILKELLPWK
+415 NILKEILPWK

-457 QSDRAV
+457 QSNRAV
-463 KDLEQIKEVV
+463 KDLEKIKEVV

-565 REDYV
+565 SEDYV

-592 YKQNLEFYADNP
+592 YKQDLEFYAANP

-610 EYETGTY
+610 EYETGIY
-617 LIYAFF
+617 LIYAYF

-647 NDEATFDWYMSEVQ
+647 NDEATFDWYMGEVQ

-693 VVFARKLRDGESVSD
+693 VVFARKLRSGESVSD

-726 AIMSGETTTTTEETT
+726 AIMSGETTTELTEETS
-741 VPEET
+741 EET
-746 DEEDG
+746 TAPDETDEDG

-757 KKKKTSA
+757 KKKKKTSV
-764 SDEENSAD
+764 SDEENSTD
-772 TLNADNTDLNVAVDA
+772 TLNASDSDTDTSADA
-787 DVTTVPPDA
+787 DVTTVPTDA
-796 SDESGE
+796 SDEDGE
-802 DTTTKKKK
+802 DTTTKKKKK

-818 ETSAEEITSKKKKS
+818 ETSAEETTSKKKKS

-844 ETTKKKSKKTTTETT
+844 ETTKKKSKKTTTETI

-864 SKKKKS
+864 TKKKKS

-882 ENTEESTVTS
+882 EESTVTS
-892 VPESES
+892 VPETES

>member
-22 ADPSASHNII
+22 TEPSAPHNIT
-32 EDYDEEFSEELSP
+32 EDYDGEFSEELSP
-45 SGEYVPRHAKPAPP
+45 NGEYVPRHAKPAPP
-59 EEESEQTENSPD
+59 EEETEQNGNIPD
-71 SSKASAEEISSEAD
+71 SSD
-85 TKQESVPEV
+85 TS
-94 ASPEEIEP
+94 
-102 NEASAEPS
+102 
-110 AAEQDKSDEP
+110 AEQDKS
-120 MAAIEPKATAEP
+120 A
-132 KVSDEPKAAL
+132 EPKAANVTTAEE
-142 PNTDLPEASS
+142 PKPESTSASPEAD
-152 EPNEPKASEEPQ
+152 K
-164 SEESTALPE
+164 STE
-173 SDNSAGQETADLDE
+173 QENAGLDE
-187 PANTSPTES
+187 PAIIPPTES
-196 EVPETI
+196 EVPET
-202 ENTENNITESNI
+202 TENKENDITESNI
-214 IDDISEEE
+214 VEDISEEE
-222 TNTPSEPEAPP
+222 TNGPSESEAPP
-233 QPTAVLDGIIPA
+233 QPAAVP
-245 ESFSDK
+245 
-251 SADESGA
+251 
-258 FSSVFANGLDDTDK
+258 DDADK
-272 AENELQETVE
+272 AKNEPTGTVE
-282 VLNADIPDWGDI
+282 VLNADIPDWNDI
-294 LPEPSIEETVD
+294 LPEPSIEETID
-305 DAITDYESDDIEEDE
+305 DAIADLDSEEIEEDE

-332 VDDVSDDEIID
+332 VNDISDDEIID
-343 DEPESD
+343 DEAD
-349 EANPEKE
+349 PEKT
-356 DAPTEEENSPEDNPP
+356 DTPTEEENKTE
-371 KNDSDESVSEVEAV
+371 KADSSESETVR
-385 QTDDIPP
+385 TDDIPA
-392 FEPEPITLTAEE
+392 FNPEPVTLTAEE

-415 NILKELLPWK
+415 NILKEILPWK

-457 QSDRAV
+457 QSNRAV
-463 KDLEQIKEVV
+463 KDLEKIKEVV

-565 REDYV
+565 SEDYV

-592 YKQNLEFYADNP
+592 YKQDLDFYAANP

-610 EYETGTY
+610 EYESGTY
-617 LIYAFF
+617 LIYAYF

-647 NDEATFDWYMSEVQ
+647 NDEATFDWYMGEVQ

-726 AIMSGETTTTTEETT
+726 AIMSGETTTKLTEETSEETT

-746 DEEDG
+746 DEDG

-757 KKKKTSA
+757 KKKKKTSV
-764 SDEENSAD
+764 SDEENSTD
-772 TLNADNTDLNVAVDA
+772 TLNADDSDTDTSADA
-787 DVTTVPPDA
+787 DVTTVPTDA
-796 SDESGE
+796 SDEGGE
-802 DTTTKKKK
+802 DTTTKKKKK

-818 ETSAEEITSKKKKS
+818 ETSAEETTSKKKKS
-832 TSADTSEETTAE
+832 TDADTSEETTAE
-844 ETTKKKSKKTTTETT
+844 ETTTKKKSKKTTTETT

-864 SKKKKS
+864 TKKKKS
-870 TTKETTAETSDT
+870 TAKETTAETSDT
-882 ENTEESTVTS
+882 EESTVTS
-892 VPESES
+892 VPETEP

>member
-22 ADPSASHNII
+22 TDPSAPYNIT

-45 SGEYVPRHAKPAPP
+45 NGEYVPRHAKPAPP
-59 EEESEQTENSPD
+59 EEETEQNGDIPD
-71 SSKASAEEISSEAD
+71 SSDTSAEISTPEAD
-85 TKQESVPEV
+85 AKQENAPTG
-94 ASPEEIEP
+94 
-102 NEASAEPS
+102 ASAEPS
-110 AAEQDKSDEP
+110 AAEQDKSD
-120 MAAIEPKATAEP
+120 K
-132 KVSDEPKAAL
+132 PKAA
-142 PNTDLPEASS
+142 NVT
-152 EPNEPKASEEPQ
+152 NEPKTAEEPK
-164 SEESTALPE
+164 SEKSTALPE
-173 SDNSAGQETADLDE
+173 LNNSAVQETAGLDK
-187 PANTSPTES
+187 PAIAPPKES
-196 EVPETI
+196 EVPQTI
-202 ENTENNITESNI
+202 ENTKNNITESNI
-214 IDDISEEE
+214 AEYISEEE
-222 TNTPSEPEAPP
+222 TSEPSEFEAPP
-233 QPTAVLDGIIPA
+233 QPAAVLDGVIPA

-251 SADESGA
+251 NTDESGT

-272 AENELQETVE
+272 AENEPQETVE

-305 DAITDYESDDIEEDE
+305 DAITDYESEDIEEDE

-332 VDDVSDDEIID
+332 VNDISDDEIID
-343 DEPESD
+343 DEAD
-349 EANPEKE
+349 PEKA
-356 DAPTEEENSPEDNPP
+356 DSPTEEENKTE
-371 KNDSDESVSEVEAV
+371 KNGSSESETV
-385 QTDDIPP
+385 QTDDIPA
-392 FEPEPITLTAEE
+392 FNPEPVTLTAEE

-415 NILKELLPWK
+415 NILKEILPWK

-457 QSDRAV
+457 QSNRAV

-487 ITIAPTEEEEQQ
+487 ITVAPTEEEEQQ

-565 REDYV
+565 SEDYV

-592 YKQNLEFYADNP
+592 YKQDLEFYAANP

-610 EYETGTY
+610 EYESGTY
-617 LIYAFF
+617 LIYAYF

-647 NDEATFDWYMSEVQ
+647 NDEATFDWYMGEVQ

-682 TCSNEFSNSRF
+682 TCSNEFTNSRF
-693 VVFARKLRDGESVSD
+693 VVFARKLRSGESVSD

-726 AIMSGETTTTTEETT
+726 AIMSGETTTELTEETSEET
-741 VPEET
+741 TAPEET
-746 DEEDG
+746 DEDG

-757 KKKKTSA
+757 KKKKKTSV
-764 SDEENSAD
+764 SDEENSTD
-772 TLNADNTDLNVAVDA
+772 TLNEDSSDTDTSADA

-796 SDESGE
+796 SDEDGE

-810 KTTTEATE
+810 KKTTTESTE
-818 ETSAEEITSKKKKS
+818 ETSAEETTSKKKKS
-832 TSADTSEETTAE
+832 TAADTSEETTAE
-844 ETTKKKSKKTTTETT
+844 ETTTKKKSKKTTTETT

-864 SKKKKS
+864 SKKKKK
-870 TTKETTAETSDT
+870 TKETTAETSDT
-882 ENTEESTVTS
+882 EESTVTS
-892 VPESES
+892 VPETES

>member
-22 ADPSASHNII
+22 ADPSAVQNII

-45 SGEYVPRHAKPAPP
+45 NGEYIPRHAKPAPP
-59 EEESEQTENSPD
+59 EEEPVHTENVPEENTD
-71 SSKASAEEISSEAD
+71 SAVQESTPKENASAETPVPVNTPKQEESESEVSNETTVSPEPMASDENTASSEPMASDEAD
-85 TKQESVPEV
+85 EASETVS
-94 ASPEEIEP
+94 SPE
-102 NEASAEPS
+102 NETADETKAELPES
-110 AAEQDKSDEP
+110 EEKSDEP
-120 MAAIEPKATAEP
+120 A
-132 KVSDEPKAAL
+132 
-142 PNTDLPEASS
+142 PEA
-152 EPNEPKASEEPQ
+152 N
-164 SEESTALPE
+164 
-173 SDNSAGQETADLDE
+173 
-187 PANTSPTES
+187 
-196 EVPETI
+196 
-202 ENTENNITESNI
+202 NNIITSSNI

-222 TNTPSEPEAPP
+222 TNKPSEPETPP
-233 QPTAVLDGIIPA
+233 QPTAILDGVTPA
-245 ESFSDK
+245 ESFAEK
-251 SADESGA
+251 EPDESGT
-258 FSSVFANGLDDTDK
+258 FSSVFANGLDDT
-272 AENELQETVE
+272 AETDSEQTETVE
-282 VLNADIPDWGDI
+282 VLNSDIPDWGDI
-294 LPEPSIEETVD
+294 ADIEETVD
-305 DAITDYESDDIEEDE
+305 DAISDYDSEEIEEDE
-320 TVPEDIDETDDT
+320 TSLDETDESSEDA
-332 VDDVSDDEIID
+332 DDENIDDDMIED
-343 DEPESD
+343 DEPE
-349 EANPEKE
+349 
-356 DAPTEEENSPEDNPP
+356 TEEDTPDPPSHDAENTAENDNS
-371 KNDSDESVSEVEAV
+371 DSTDNAAETDKDNSSV

-392 FEPEPITLTAEE
+392 FEPEPIVLTDAE
-404 AAEDNAKKAKK
+404 AKEDAQKKEKK

-440 AVIIFI
+440 AVVIFI

-463 KDLEQIKEVV
+463 KDLEAIKEVV

-565 REDYV
+565 SEDYV
-570 SPNLVLYGHNQED
+570 SPNIVLYGHNQED

-592 YKQNLEFYADNP
+592 YKQDLDFYAANP

-617 LIYAFF
+617 LIYAYF

-647 NDEATFDWYMSEVQ
+647 NDEATFDWYMGEVQ

-726 AIMSGETTTTTEETT
+726 AIMSGETTTETSEETT

-757 KKKKTSA
+757 KKKTSA
-764 SDEENSAD
+764 SDEETTEEMTDQDNSD
-772 TLNADNTDLNVAVDA
+772 SA
-787 DVTTVPPDA
+787 DVTTVPPEA
-796 SDESGE
+796 SDDGKEE
-802 DTTTKKKK
+802 TTSQKKK
-810 KTTTEATE
+810 KTSAETTEE
-818 ETSAEEITSKKKKS
+818 SAEETTSKKKKS
-832 TSADTSEETTAE
+832 TTAEDTEESSEEET
-844 ETTKKKSKKTTTETT
+844 TTKKKSQKTTTETT

-864 SKKKKS
+864 SKKKKT
-870 TTKETTAETSDT
+870 TTKETTADT
-882 ENTEESTVTS
+882 TADTEESTVTS
-892 VPESES
+892 VPETES

>member
-22 ADPSASHNII
+22 ADPSAPYNIT
-32 EDYDEEFSEELSP
+32 EDYSEEFSEELSP
-45 SGEYVPRHAKPAPP
+45 NGEYVPRHAKPAPP
-59 EEESEQTENSPD
+59 EEETEQNGDIPD
-71 SSKASAEEISSEAD
+71 SSDTSAEISTPEAD
-85 TKQESVPEV
+85 AKQENTPTG
-94 ASPEEIEP
+94 
-102 NEASAEPS
+102 ASAEPS
-110 AAEQDKSDEP
+110 AAEQDKS
-120 MAAIEPKATAEP
+120 
-132 KVSDEPKAAL
+132 VEPKAANVTNEL
-142 PNTDLPEASS
+142 KTAEETKSESASSSPEAD
-152 EPNEPKASEEPQ
+152 K
-164 SEESTALPE
+164 STE
-173 SDNSAGQETADLDE
+173 QETAHLDE
-187 PANTSPTES
+187 PAIIPPKES
-196 EVPETI
+196 KVPQTI
-202 ENTENNITESNI
+202 ENTKNNITESNI
-214 IDDISEEE
+214 VEHISEEE
-222 TNTPSEPEAPP
+222 TSEPSESEAPP
-233 QPTAVLDGIIPA
+233 QPAAVLDGVIPA

-251 SADESGA
+251 NTDESGT

-272 AENELQETVE
+272 AENEPQETVE

-305 DAITDYESDDIEEDE
+305 DAITDYESEDIEEDE

-332 VDDVSDDEIID
+332 VDDISDDEIID
-343 DEPESD
+343 DEAD
-349 EANPEKE
+349 PEKT
-356 DAPTEEENSPEDNPP
+356 DTPTEEENKPE
-371 KNDSDESVSEVEAV
+371 KNGSSESETV
-385 QTDDIPP
+385 QTDDIPA
-392 FEPEPITLTAEE
+392 FNPEPVTLTAEE

-415 NILKELLPWK
+415 NILKEILPWK

-457 QSDRAV
+457 QSNKAV

-487 ITIAPTEEEEQQ
+487 ITVAPTEEEEQQ

-565 REDYV
+565 SEDYV

-592 YKQNLEFYADNP
+592 YKQDLEFYAANP

-610 EYETGTY
+610 EYETGIY
-617 LIYAFF
+617 LIYAYF

-647 NDEATFDWYMSEVQ
+647 NDEATFDWYMGEVQ

-682 TCSNEFSNSRF
+682 TCSNEFTNSRF

-726 AIMSGETTTTTEETT
+726 AIMSGETTTELTEETSEET
-741 VPEET
+741 TAPEET
-746 DEEDG
+746 DEDG

-757 KKKKTSA
+757 KKKKKTSV
-764 SDEENSAD
+764 SDEENSTD
-772 TLNADNTDLNVAVDA
+772 TLNASDSDTDTSADA
-787 DVTTVPPDA
+787 DVTTVPTDA
-796 SDESGE
+796 SDEGSE

-810 KTTTEATE
+810 KKTTAESTE
-818 ETSAEEITSKKKKS
+818 ETSAEETTSKKKKS
-832 TSADTSEETTAE
+832 TDADTSEETTAE
-844 ETTKKKSKKTTTETT
+844 EITTKKKSKKTTTETT

-864 SKKKKS
+864 SKKKKK
-870 TTKETTAETSDT
+870 TKETTAETSDT
-882 ENTEESTVTS
+882 EESTVTS
-892 VPESES
+892 IPETES
-898 EETTTVTAN
+898 EETTTFTAN

>member
-22 ADPSASHNII
+22 ADPSAPYNIT

-45 SGEYVPRHAKPAPP
+45 NGEYVPRHAKPAPP
-59 EEESEQTENSPD
+59 EEETEQNGDIPD
-71 SSKASAEEISSEAD
+71 SSDTSAEISTPEAD
-85 TKQESVPEV
+85 AKQENAPTG
-94 ASPEEIEP
+94 
-102 NEASAEPS
+102 ASAEPS
-110 AAEQDKSDEP
+110 AAEQDKS
-120 MAAIEPKATAEP
+120 
-132 KVSDEPKAAL
+132 V
-142 PNTDLPEASS
+142 
-152 EPNEPKASEEPQ
+152 EPKASYESKTAEEPK

-173 SDNSAGQETADLDE
+173 LDNSAVQETAGLDE
-187 PANTSPTES
+187 PAIIPPKES
-196 EVPETI
+196 KVPQTI
-202 ENTENNITESNI
+202 ENTKNNITESNI
-214 IDDISEEE
+214 VDDISEEE
-222 TNTPSEPEAPP
+222 TNKPSESEAPP
-233 QPTAVLDGIIPA
+233 QPAAVLDGVIPA

-251 SADESGA
+251 NTDESGT

-272 AENELQETVE
+272 AENEPQETVE

-305 DAITDYESDDIEEDE
+305 DAITDYESEDIEEDE

-332 VDDVSDDEIID
+332 VNDISDDEIID
-343 DEPESD
+343 DEAD
-349 EANPEKE
+349 PEKT
-356 DAPTEEENSPEDNPP
+356 DTPTEEENKPE
-371 KNDSDESVSEVEAV
+371 KSGSSESETVL
-385 QTDDIPP
+385 TDDIPA
-392 FEPEPITLTAEE
+392 FNPEPVTLTAKE

-415 NILKELLPWK
+415 NILKEILPWK

-457 QSDRAV
+457 QSNKAV

-487 ITIAPTEEEEQQ
+487 ITVAPTEEEEQQ

-565 REDYV
+565 SEDYV

-592 YKQNLEFYADNP
+592 YKQDLEFYAANP

-610 EYETGTY
+610 EYETGIY
-617 LIYAFF
+617 LIYAYF

-647 NDEATFDWYMSEVQ
+647 NDEATFDWYMGEVQ

-726 AIMSGETTTTTEETT
+726 AIMSGETTTELTEETSEET
-741 VPEET
+741 TAPEET
-746 DEEDG
+746 DEDG

-757 KKKKTSA
+757 KKKKKTSV
-764 SDEENSAD
+764 SDEENSTD
-772 TLNADNTDLNVAVDA
+772 TLNEDGSDTDTSADA

-796 SDESGE
+796 SDEGGE

-810 KTTTEATE
+810 KKTTAESTE
-818 ETSAEEITSKKKKS
+818 ETSAEETSAEETTSKKKKS
-832 TSADTSEETTAE
+832 TDADASEETTAE
-844 ETTKKKSKKTTTETT
+844 ETTTKKKSKKTTTETT

-864 SKKKKS
+864 SKKKKK
-870 TTKETTAETSDT
+870 TKETTAETSDT
-882 ENTEESTVTS
+882 EESTVTS
-892 VPESES
+892 VPETES

>member
-22 ADPSASHNII
+22 ADPSAPYNIT

-59 EEESEQTENSPD
+59 EEKAEQTADIPD
-71 SSKASAEEISSEAD
+71 SSDAPPEE
-85 TKQESVPEV
+85 T
-94 ASPEEIEP
+94 SPEEAAP
-102 NEASAEPS
+102 NDAAEMS
-110 AAEQDKSDEP
+110 IAEQDKSDK
-120 MAAIEPKATAEP
+120 PKA
-132 KVSDEPKAAL
+132 SDEHTAL
-142 PNTDLPEASS
+142 
-152 EPNEPKASEEPQ
+152 NEPKAEEPTSEELSASPEADKDADPTDPADALT
-164 SEESTALPE
+164 SENEA
-173 SDNSAGQETADLDE
+173 
-187 PANTSPTES
+187 
-196 EVPETI
+196 PET
-202 ENTENNITESNI
+202 TENSEDNITDSNI

-222 TNTPSEPEAPP
+222 TNGPSEPEAPP
-233 QPTAVLDGIIPA
+233 QPTAILDGIIPA

-251 SADESGA
+251 STDESGA
-258 FSSVFANGLDDTDK
+258 FSSVFANGLDDTK
-272 AENELQETVE
+272 AEGEPQEIVE

-294 LPEPSIEETVD
+294 LPEPSIEEAVD
-305 DAITDYESDDIEEDE
+305 EAVADHDSEEIEEDE

-332 VDDVSDDEIID
+332 VDDISDDEIID

-349 EANPEKE
+349 EANPENT
-356 DAPTEEENSPEDNPP
+356 DTPTEEETSPEDKTEKADN
-371 KNDSDESVSEVEAV
+371 SESETAR
-385 QTDDIPP
+385 TDDIPP
-392 FEPEPITLTAEE
+392 FEPEPVTLTAEE
-404 AAEDNAKKAKK
+404 AAEDNAKKTKK
-415 NILKELLPWK
+415 NILKEILPWK

-457 QSDRAV
+457 QSNRAV
-463 KDLEQIKEVV
+463 KDLEQIKEIV
-473 TTTAKTTIDSEGNV
+473 TTTAKTAIDSEGNV
-487 ITIAPTEEEEQQ
+487 ITVAPTEEEEQQ

-540 YYLTHTYYDEQ
+540 YFLTHTYYDEQ

-558 MDYRCTV
+558 MDYRCTIS
-565 REDYV
+565 EDYV
-570 SPNLVLYGHNQED
+570 SPNIVLYGHNQED

-592 YKQNLEFYADNP
+592 YKQNLEFYAENP

-610 EYETGTY
+610 DYETGTY

-647 NDEATFDWYMSEVQ
+647 NDEATFDWYMGEVQ

-726 AIMSGETTTTTEETT
+726 AIMSGETTTETSEETSDET
-741 VPEET
+741 TAPEET
-746 DEEDG
+746 DEDG

-757 KKKKTSA
+757 KKKKKTSA
-764 SDEENSAD
+764 ADEENGTD
-772 TLNADNTDLNVAVDA
+772 TLNADNSDTDTPVDA

-796 SDESGE
+796 SDEDGE
-802 DTTTKKKK
+802 ETTSKKKK
-810 KTTTEATE
+810 KTTTEVTE
-818 ETSAEEITSKKKKS
+818 ETTEEATSKKKKS
-832 TSADTSEETTAE
+832 TTADTSEETSSEETA

-870 TTKETTAETSDT
+870 TAKETAAETSD
-882 ENTEESTVTS
+882 TEESTVTS
-892 VPESES
+892 VPETES
-898 EETTTVTAN
+898 EETTTVTAGSD

>member
-22 ADPSASHNII
+22 ADPSAPYNIT

-45 SGEYVPRHAKPAPP
+45 NGEYVPRHAKPAPP
-59 EEESEQTENSPD
+59 EEETEQNGDIPD
-71 SSKASAEEISSEAD
+71 SSDTSAEISTPEAD
-85 TKQESVPEV
+85 AKQENAPTG
-94 ASPEEIEP
+94 
-102 NEASAEPS
+102 ASAEPS
-110 AAEQDKSDEP
+110 AAEQDKSV
-120 MAAIEPKATAEP
+120 EPKATIG
-132 KVSDEPKAAL
+132 PKA
-142 PNTDLPEASS
+142 TV
-152 EPNEPKASEEPQ
+152 EPKASYEPKTAEEPK
-164 SEESTALPE
+164 SEESTALHE
-173 SDNSAGQETADLDE
+173 LDNSAVQETAHLDE
-187 PANTSPTES
+187 PAIIPPKES
-196 EVPETI
+196 KVPQTI
-202 ENTENNITESNI
+202 ENTKNNITESNI
-214 IDDISEEE
+214 VEHISEEE
-222 TNTPSEPEAPP
+222 TSEPSESEAPP
-233 QPTAVLDGIIPA
+233 QSAALLDGVIPA

-251 SADESGA
+251 NTDESGT

-272 AENELQETVE
+272 AENEPQETVE

-305 DAITDYESDDIEEDE
+305 DAITDYESEDIEEDE

-332 VDDVSDDEIID
+332 VNDISDDEIID
-343 DEPESD
+343 DEADPEKTD
-349 EANPEKE
+349 TPTEKENNPEK
-356 DAPTEEENSPEDNPP
+356 NGS
-371 KNDSDESVSEVEAV
+371 SESETV
-385 QTDDIPP
+385 QTDDIPA
-392 FEPEPITLTAEE
+392 FNPEPVTLTAEE
-404 AAEDNAKKAKK
+404 AAEDTAQKTKK
-415 NILKELLPWK
+415 NILKEILPWK

-457 QSDRAV
+457 QSNRAV

-487 ITIAPTEEEEQQ
+487 ITVAPTEEEEQQ

-565 REDYV
+565 SEDYV

-583 GTMFGNLKN
+583 GTMFGNLKD
-592 YKQNLEFYADNP
+592 YKQDLEFYAANP

-610 EYETGTY
+610 EYETGIY
-617 LIYAFF
+617 LIYAYF

-647 NDEATFDWYMSEVQ
+647 NDEATFDWYMGEVQ

-682 TCSNEFSNSRF
+682 TCSNEFTNSRF

-726 AIMSGETTTTTEETT
+726 AIMSGETTTELTEETSEET
-741 VPEET
+741 TAPEET
-746 DEEDG
+746 DEDG
-751 ETTTKK
+751 ETTTKKK

-772 TLNADNTDLNVAVDA
+772 TLNASDPDTDTPVDA

-796 SDESGE
+796 SGEGGE

-810 KTTTEATE
+810 TTTESTE
-818 ETSAEEITSKKKKS
+818 ETSAEETTSKKKKS
-832 TSADTSEETTAE
+832 TTVEDTEESSEEET
-844 ETTKKKSKKTTTETT
+844 TTKKKSKKTTTETT
-859 AEETT
+859 TEETT
-864 SKKKKS
+864 SRKKKT

-882 ENTEESTVTS
+882 EESTVTS
-892 VPESES
+892 VPETES

>member
-22 ADPSASHNII
+22 ADPSAPYNIT

-45 SGEYVPRHAKPAPP
+45 NGEYVPRHAKPAPP
-59 EEESEQTENSPD
+59 EEETEQNGDIPD
-71 SSKASAEEISSEAD
+71 SSDTSAEISTPEAD
-85 TKQESVPEV
+85 AKQENAPTET
-94 ASPEEIEP
+94 
-102 NEASAEPS
+102 SAEPS
-110 AAEQDKSDEP
+110 AAEQDKSAEP
-120 MAAIEPKATAEP
+120 KAAIEPKTAIEP
-132 KVSDEPKAAL
+132 KVSYEPKTA
-142 PNTDLPEASS
+142 E
-152 EPNEPKASEEPQ
+152 EPK

-173 SDNSAGQETADLDE
+173 LDNTAVQETARLGE
-187 PANTSPTES
+187 PAIAPPTES
-196 EVPETI
+196 EVPENI
-202 ENTENNITESNI
+202 ENTKNDITESNI
-214 IDDISEEE
+214 VDDISEEE
-222 TNTPSEPEAPP
+222 TNEPSEPEAPP
-233 QPTAVLDGIIPA
+233 QPAAVLDGVIPA

-251 SADESGA
+251 NTDESGA

-272 AENELQETVE
+272 AKNEPQETVE

-305 DAITDYESDDIEEDE
+305 DAITDYESEDIEEDE
-320 TVPEDIDETDDT
+320 TTPEDIDETDDT
-332 VDDVSDDEIID
+332 VNDISDDEIID

-349 EANPEKE
+349 EANLENT
-356 DAPTEEENSPEDNPP
+356 DTPTEEETSTEDKTEKADNS
-371 KNDSDESVSEVEAV
+371 ESETAR
-385 QTDDIPP
+385 TDDIPP
-392 FEPEPITLTAEE
+392 FEPEPVTLTAEE
-404 AAEDNAKKAKK
+404 AAEDTVQKARK
-415 NILKELLPWK
+415 NILKEILPWK

-457 QSDRAV
+457 QSNRAV
-463 KDLEQIKEVV
+463 KDLEKIKEVV

-487 ITIAPTEEEEQQ
+487 ITVAPTEEEEQQ

-565 REDYV
+565 SEDYV

-592 YKQNLEFYADNP
+592 YKQDLEFYAANP

-610 EYETGTY
+610 EYETGIY
-617 LIYAFF
+617 LIYAYF

-647 NDEATFDWYMSEVQ
+647 NDEATFDWYMGEVQ

-726 AIMSGETTTTTEETT
+726 AIMSGETTTELTEETSEET
-741 VPEET
+741 TAPEET
-746 DEEDG
+746 DEDG

-757 KKKKTSA
+757 KKKKKTSV
-764 SDEENSAD
+764 SDEENSTD
-772 TLNADNTDLNVAVDA
+772 TLSVDGSDTDTSADA
-787 DVTTVPPDA
+787 DVTTVPTDA
-796 SDESGE
+796 SDEGGE
-802 DTTTKKKK
+802 DTTTKNKKK

-818 ETSAEEITSKKKKS
+818 ETSAEETTSKKKKS

-864 SKKKKS
+864 TKKKKS

-882 ENTEESTVTS
+882 EESTVTS
-892 VPESES
+892 VPETES

>member
-22 ADPSASHNII
+22 ADPSAPYNIT
-32 EDYDEEFSEELSP
+32 EDYDGEFSEELSP
-45 SGEYVPRHAKPAPP
+45 NGEYVPRHAKPAPP
-59 EEESEQTENSPD
+59 EEEAEQNGNIPD
-71 SSKASAEEISSEAD
+71 SSVTS
-85 TKQESVPEV
+85 
-94 ASPEEIEP
+94 
-102 NEASAEPS
+102 
-110 AAEQDKSDEP
+110 AEQDKS
-120 MAAIEPKATAEP
+120 A
-132 KVSDEPKAAL
+132 EPKAANVTNE
-142 PNTDLPEASS
+142 PQTAEEPKPESTSASPEAD
-152 EPNEPKASEEPQ
+152 K
-164 SEESTALPE
+164 STE
-173 SDNSAGQETADLDE
+173 QETAGLDE
-187 PANTSPTES
+187 PALAPPTES
-196 EVPETI
+196 EDTEA
-202 ENTENNITESNI
+202 TENKENDITESNI

-222 TNTPSEPEAPP
+222 TNEPSDPEAPP
-233 QPTAVLDGIIPA
+233 QPAAI
-245 ESFSDK
+245 SDD
-251 SADESGA
+251 A
-258 FSSVFANGLDDTDK
+258 DK
-272 AENELQETVE
+272 AESEPTGTVE
-282 VLNADIPDWGDI
+282 VLSANIPDWNDI
-294 LPEPSIEETVD
+294 LPEPSIEETID
-305 DAITDYESDDIEEDE
+305 DAIADLDSEEIEEDE

-332 VDDVSDDEIID
+332 VNDISDDEIID
-343 DEPESD
+343 DEPVSD
-349 EANPEKE
+349 EADPEKA
-356 DAPTEEENSPEDNPP
+356 DTPAEEETSPEDKTE
-371 KNDSDESVSEVEAV
+371 KNDSSESETVL
-385 QTDDIPP
+385 TDDIPA
-392 FEPEPITLTAEE
+392 FNPEPVTLTAEE
-404 AAEDNAKKAKK
+404 TAEDNAKKTKK
-415 NILKELLPWK
+415 NILKEILPWK

-446 GAGVMLASTLI
+446 GAGVMLSSTLI
-457 QSDRAV
+457 QSNRAV

-487 ITIAPTEEEEQQ
+487 ITVAPTEEEEQQ

-565 REDYV
+565 SEDYV

-592 YKQNLEFYADNP
+592 YKQDLEFYAANP

-610 EYETGTY
+610 EYESGTY
-617 LIYAFF
+617 LIYAYF

-647 NDEATFDWYMSEVQ
+647 NDEATFDWYMGEVQ

-693 VVFARKLRDGESVSD
+693 VVFARKLRSGESVSD

-726 AIMSGETTTTTEETT
+726 AIMSGETTTELTEETPEEKT
-741 VPEET
+741 APEET
-746 DEEDG
+746 DEDG

-757 KKKKTSA
+757 KKKKKTSV
-764 SDEENSAD
+764 SDEENSTD
-772 TLNADNTDLNVAVDA
+772 TLNAGDSDTDTPVDA
-787 DVTTVPPDA
+787 DVTTIPTDA
-796 SDESGE
+796 SDEGSE
-802 DTTTKKKK
+802 DTTAKKKKK

-818 ETSAEEITSKKKKS
+818 ETEETSAEETTSKKKKS
-832 TSADTSEETTAE
+832 TDADTSEETTAE

-864 SKKKKS
+864 TKKKKS

-882 ENTEESTVTS
+882 EESTVTS
-892 VPESES
+892 VPETES

>member
-22 ADPSASHNII
+22 TEPSAPHNII
-32 EDYDEEFSEELSP
+32 EDYDREFSEELSP
-45 SGEYVPRHAKPAPP
+45 NGEYVPRHAKSAPP
-59 EEESEQTENSPD
+59 EEEAEQNGNIPD
-71 SSKASAEEISSEAD
+71 SSGTS
-85 TKQESVPEV
+85 T
-94 ASPEEIEP
+94 
-102 NEASAEPS
+102 
-110 AAEQDKSDEP
+110 EQDKS
-120 MAAIEPKATAEP
+120 A
-132 KVSDEPKAAL
+132 EPKAANVTNE
-142 PNTDLPEASS
+142 PQTAEEPKPESTSASPEAD
-152 EPNEPKASEEPQ
+152 K
-164 SEESTALPE
+164 STE
-173 SDNSAGQETADLDE
+173 QETAGLDE
-187 PANTSPTES
+187 PALAPPTES
-196 EVPETI
+196 KDPEA
-202 ENTENNITESNI
+202 TENKENDITESNI

-222 TNTPSEPEAPP
+222 TNKSSESEAPP
-233 QPTAVLDGIIPA
+233 QPAAV
-245 ESFSDK
+245 SDD
-251 SADESGA
+251 A
-258 FSSVFANGLDDTDK
+258 DK
-272 AENELQETVE
+272 AESEPTGTVE
-282 VLNADIPDWGDI
+282 VLSANIPDWNDI
-294 LPEPSIEETVD
+294 LPEPSIEETID
-305 DAITDYESDDIEEDE
+305 DAIADLNSEEIEEDE

-332 VDDVSDDEIID
+332 VNDISDDEIID
-343 DEPESD
+343 DEAD
-349 EANPEKE
+349 PEKA
-356 DAPTEEENSPEDNPP
+356 DTPTEEENKTE
-371 KNDSDESVSEVEAV
+371 KADSSESETVL
-385 QTDDIPP
+385 TDDIPA
-392 FEPEPITLTAEE
+392 FNPEPVTLTAEE

-415 NILKELLPWK
+415 NILKEILPWK

-446 GAGVMLASTLI
+446 GAGVMLSSTLI
-457 QSDRAV
+457 QSNRAV
-463 KDLEQIKEVV
+463 KDLEKIKEVV

-487 ITIAPTEEEEQQ
+487 ITVAPTEEEEQQ

-565 REDYV
+565 SEDYV

-592 YKQNLEFYADNP
+592 YKQDLEFYAANP

-610 EYETGTY
+610 EYESGTY
-617 LIYAFF
+617 LIYAYF

-647 NDEATFDWYMSEVQ
+647 NDEATFDWYMGEVQ

-682 TCSNEFSNSRF
+682 TCSNEFTNSRF
-693 VVFARKLRDGESVSD
+693 VVFARKLRSDESVSD

-726 AIMSGETTTTTEETT
+726 AIMSGETTTELTEETSEETT

-746 DEEDG
+746 DADG

-757 KKKKTSA
+757 KKKKKTSV
-764 SDEENSAD
+764 SDEENSTD
-772 TLNADNTDLNVAVDA
+772 TLNAGDSDTDTPVDA
-787 DVTTVPPDA
+787 DVTTIPTDA
-796 SDESGE
+796 SDEGGE
-802 DTTTKKKK
+802 DTTSKKKKK
-810 KTTTEATE
+810 KTTTEETEETE
-818 ETSAEEITSKKKKS
+818 ETSAEETTSKKKKS
-832 TSADTSEETTAE
+832 TDADASEETTAE

-864 SKKKKS
+864 TKKKKKKS

-882 ENTEESTVTS
+882 EESTVTS
-892 VPESES
+892 VPETES

>member
-22 ADPSASHNII
+22 ADPSAPYNIT

-45 SGEYVPRHAKPAPP
+45 NGEYVPRHAKPAPP
-59 EEESEQTENSPD
+59 EEETEQNGDIPD
-71 SSKASAEEISSEAD
+71 SSDASAEISTPEAD
-85 TKQESVPEV
+85 AKQENAPTG
-94 ASPEEIEP
+94 
-102 NEASAEPS
+102 ASAEPS
-110 AAEQDKSDEP
+110 AAEQDKS
-120 MAAIEPKATAEP
+120 
-132 KVSDEPKAAL
+132 V
-142 PNTDLPEASS
+142 
-152 EPNEPKASEEPQ
+152 EPKASYESKTAEEPK

-173 SDNSAGQETADLDE
+173 LDNSAVQETAGLDE
-187 PANTSPTES
+187 PAIIPPKES
-196 EVPETI
+196 KVPQTI
-202 ENTENNITESNI
+202 ENTKNNITESNI
-214 IDDISEEE
+214 VDDISEEE
-222 TNTPSEPEAPP
+222 TNKPSESEAPP
-233 QPTAVLDGIIPA
+233 QPAAVLDGVIPA

-251 SADESGA
+251 NTDESGT
-258 FSSVFANGLDDTDK
+258 FSSMFANGLDDTDK
-272 AENELQETVE
+272 AENEPQETVE

-305 DAITDYESDDIEEDE
+305 DAITDYESEDIEEDE

-332 VDDVSDDEIID
+332 VDDISDDEIID
-343 DEPESD
+343 DEAD
-349 EANPEKE
+349 PEKT
-356 DAPTEEENSPEDNPP
+356 DTPTEEENKPE
-371 KNDSDESVSEVEAV
+371 KNGSSESETV
-385 QTDDIPP
+385 QTDDIPA
-392 FEPEPITLTAEE
+392 FNPEPVTLTAEE

-415 NILKELLPWK
+415 NILKEILPWK

-457 QSDRAV
+457 QSNKAV

-487 ITIAPTEEEEQQ
+487 ITVAPTEEEEQQ

-565 REDYV
+565 SEDYV

-592 YKQNLEFYADNP
+592 YKQDLEFYAANP

-610 EYETGTY
+610 EYETGIY
-617 LIYAFF
+617 LIYAYF

-647 NDEATFDWYMSEVQ
+647 NDEATFDWYMGEVQ

-682 TCSNEFSNSRF
+682 TCSNEFTNSRF

-726 AIMSGETTTTTEETT
+726 AIMSGETTTELTEETSEET
-741 VPEET
+741 TAPEET
-746 DEEDG
+746 DEDG

-757 KKKKTSA
+757 KKKKKTSV
-764 SDEENSAD
+764 SDEENSTD
-772 TLNADNTDLNVAVDA
+772 TLNASDSDTDTSADA
-787 DVTTVPPDA
+787 DVTTVPTDA
-796 SDESGE
+796 SDEGSE

-810 KTTTEATE
+810 KKTTAESTE
-818 ETSAEEITSKKKKS
+818 ETSAEETTSKKKKS
-832 TSADTSEETTAE
+832 TDADTSEETTTE
-844 ETTKKKSKKTTTETT
+844 EITTKKKSKKTTTETT

-864 SKKKKS
+864 SKKKKK
-870 TTKETTAETSDT
+870 TKETTAETSDT
-882 ENTEESTVTS
+882 EESKVTS
-892 VPESES
+892 IPETES

>member
-22 ADPSASHNII
+22 TDPSASYNII
-32 EDYDEEFSEELSP
+32 KDYEEEFSEELSP
-45 SGEYVPRHAKPAPP
+45 SGEYIPRHAKPAPP
-59 EEESEQTENSPD
+59 EETAEHTENTLD
-71 SSKASAEEISSEAD
+71 SSETPLSESTSEAD
-85 TKQESVPEV
+85 TKQESVSEA
-94 ASPEEIEP
+94 ASPEETVP
-102 NEASAEPS
+102 NEASAKPN

-120 MAAIEPKATAEP
+120 MAAIEPK
-132 KVSDEPKAAL
+132 VSDEPTASL
-142 PNTDLPEASS
+142 PNTD
-152 EPNEPKASEEPQ
+152 
-164 SEESTALPE
+164 LPE
-173 SDNSAGQETADLDE
+173 SDNSAGQEITDLDV
-187 PANTSPTES
+187 PVNTSPTES

-202 ENTENNITESNI
+202 ENTENDITESNI

-222 TNTPSEPEAPP
+222 TNKPSEPETPP
-233 QPTAVLDGIIPA
+233 QPTAVLDGVIPA

-251 SADESGA
+251 STDESGA

-272 AENELQETVE
+272 AENEPQETVE
-282 VLNADIPDWGDI
+282 ILNADIPDWGDI

-305 DAITDYESDDIEEDE
+305 DAITDYESEDIEEDE

-332 VDDVSDDEIID
+332 VDDISDDEIID

-356 DAPTEEENSPEDNPP
+356 DTPTEKENSP
-371 KNDSDESVSEVEAV
+371 DSQKSNSAESVSKNKTV
-385 QTDDIPP
+385 QADDIPP
-392 FEPEPITLTAEE
+392 FEPKPITLTAEE

-487 ITIAPTEEEEQQ
+487 ITVAPTEEEEQQ

-540 YYLTHTYYDEQ
+540 YYLTHTYYDEK

-565 REDYV
+565 SEDYV

-623 VTNALEKQDSNGEV
+623 VTNALEKHDSNGEV

-647 NDEATFDWYMSEVQ
+647 NDEATFDWYMGEVQ

-676 KLLVLS
+676 KLLLLS
-682 TCSNEFSNSRF
+682 TCSNEFSDSRF

-726 AIMSGETTTTTEETT
+726 AIMSGETTTTTSETT

-757 KKKKTSA
+757 KKKKKTSA
-764 SDEENSAD
+764 SDEESSAD
-772 TLNADNTDLNVAVDA
+772 TLNADVSDTDTPVDA

-796 SDESGE
+796 SDDESGE
-802 DTTTKKKK
+802 DTTTKKKKK

-818 ETSAEEITSKKKKS
+818 ETSAEETTSKKKKS

-870 TTKETTAETSDT
+870 TTKETTAETSDA

-892 VPESES
+892 VPENES

>member
-22 ADPSASHNII
+22 ADPSAPYNIT

-59 EEESEQTENSPD
+59 EEETEQTADIPD
-71 SSKASAEEISSEAD
+71 SSDAPPEE
-85 TKQESVPEV
+85 T
-94 ASPEEIEP
+94 SPEEAAP
-102 NEASAEPS
+102 NDAAEPS
-110 AAEQDKSDEP
+110 LAEQDKSDK
-120 MAAIEPKATAEP
+120 PKA
-132 KVSDEPKAAL
+132 SDEHTAL
-142 PNTDLPEASS
+142 
-152 EPNEPKASEEPQ
+152 NEPKAEEPT
-164 SEESTALPE
+164 SEGLSASPEADKDADPTDPADAL
-173 SDNSAGQETADLDE
+173 
-187 PANTSPTES
+187 TSEN
-196 EVPETI
+196 EAPET
-202 ENTENNITESNI
+202 TENSEDNITDSNI

-222 TNTPSEPEAPP
+222 TSEPSEPEAPP
-233 QPTAVLDGIIPA
+233 QPTTILDGIAPA
-245 ESFSDK
+245 ESFADK
-251 SADESGA
+251 SSDESSE

-272 AENELQETVE
+272 TEGEPQETVE

-294 LPEPSIEETVD
+294 LPEPSIEETID
-305 DAITDYESDDIEEDE
+305 DAITDYESEDIEEDE
-320 TVPEDIDETDDT
+320 TVPEDTDETDD
-332 VDDVSDDEIID
+332 DVSDEEIID

-349 EANPEKE
+349 EASPEE
-356 DAPTEEENSPEDNPP
+356 AAPTEKESSPEE
-371 KNDSDESVSEVEAV
+371 KTDSTESVSESETV
-385 QTDDIPP
+385 QADDIPP
-392 FEPEPITLTAEE
+392 FEPEPVTLTAEE
-404 AAEDNAKKAKK
+404 AAEDNAKKTKK
-415 NILKELLPWK
+415 NILKEILPWK

-457 QSDRAV
+457 QSNRAV
-463 KDLEQIKEVV
+463 KDLEQIKEIV
-473 TTTAKTTIDSEGNV
+473 TTTAKTAIDSEGNV
-487 ITIAPTEEEEQQ
+487 ITVAPTEEEEQQ

-540 YYLTHTYYDEQ
+540 YFLTHTYYDEQ

-558 MDYRCTV
+558 MDYRCTIS
-565 REDYV
+565 EDYV
-570 SPNLVLYGHNQED
+570 SPNIVLYGHNQED

-592 YKQNLEFYADNP
+592 YKQNLEFYAENP

-610 EYETGTY
+610 DYETGTY

-647 NDEATFDWYMSEVQ
+647 NDEATFDWYMGEVQ

-693 VVFARKLRDGESVSD
+693 VVFARKLRVGESVSD

-726 AIMSGETTTTTEETT
+726 AIMSGETTTETSEETSDET
-741 VPEET
+741 TAPEET
-746 DEEDG
+746 DEDG

-757 KKKKTSA
+757 KKKKKTSA
-764 SDEENSAD
+764 ADEENGTD
-772 TLNADNTDLNVAVDA
+772 TLNADNSDTDTPVDA

-796 SDESGE
+796 SDEDS
-802 DTTTKKKK
+802 
-810 KTTTEATE
+810 E
-818 ETSAEEITSKKKKS
+818 ETTSKKKKS
-832 TSADTSEETTAE
+832 TTADTSEETSSEETA

-870 TTKETTAETSDT
+870 TAKETAAETSDT
-882 ENTEESTVTS
+882 ESTEESAVTS
-892 VPESES
+892 VPETES
-898 EETTTVTAN
+898 EETTTVTAGSD

>member
-22 ADPSASHNII
+22 ADPSASYNII
-32 EDYDEEFSEELSP
+32 KDYEEEFSEELSP
-45 SGEYVPRHAKPAPP
+45 SGEYIPRHAKPAPP
-59 EEESEQTENSPD
+59 EETAEQTENTPD
-71 SSKASAEEISSEAD
+71 SSETPLSESTSEAD
-85 TKQESVPEV
+85 TKQESVSEA
-94 ASPEEIEP
+94 ASSEETVP
-102 NEASAEPS
+102 NEASAKPN

-120 MAAIEPKATAEP
+120 MAAIEPK
-132 KVSDEPKAAL
+132 VSDEPKATAEPKASDEPTASL
-142 PNTDLPEASS
+142 PNTD
-152 EPNEPKASEEPQ
+152 
-164 SEESTALPE
+164 LPE
-173 SDNSAGQETADLDE
+173 SDNSAGQEITDLDE
-187 PANTSPTES
+187 PVNTSPTES

-202 ENTENNITESNI
+202 ENTENDITESNI

-222 TNTPSEPEAPP
+222 TNKPSEPEAPP
-233 QPTAVLDGIIPA
+233 QPTAVLDGVIPA

-251 SADESGA
+251 STDESGA

-272 AENELQETVE
+272 AENEPQETVE
-282 VLNADIPDWGDI
+282 ILNADIPDWGDI

-305 DAITDYESDDIEEDE
+305 DAITDYESEDIEEDE

-332 VDDVSDDEIID
+332 VDDISDDEIID

-356 DAPTEEENSPEDNPP
+356 DTPTEKENSP
-371 KNDSDESVSEVEAV
+371 DSQKSNSAESVSKNETV

-487 ITIAPTEEEEQQ
+487 ITVAPTEEEEQQ

-540 YYLTHTYYDEQ
+540 YYLTHTYYDEK

-565 REDYV
+565 SEDYV

-623 VTNALEKQDSNGEV
+623 VTNALEKHDSNGEV

-647 NDEATFDWYMSEVQ
+647 NDEATFDWYMGEVQ

-676 KLLVLS
+676 KLLLLS
-682 TCSNEFSNSRF
+682 TCSNEFSDSRF

-719 ARGVDWT
+719 ARGVDWI
-726 AIMSGETTTTTEETT
+726 AIMSGETTTTTSETT

-757 KKKKTSA
+757 KKKKKTSA
-764 SDEENSAD
+764 SDEESSAD
-772 TLNADNTDLNVAVDA
+772 TLNADVSDTDTPVDA

-796 SDESGE
+796 SDDESGE

-818 ETSAEEITSKKKKS
+818 ETSAEETTSKKKKS

-870 TTKETTAETSDT
+870 TTKETTAETSEA

-892 VPESES
+892 VPETES

>member
-22 ADPSASHNII
+22 TEPSAPHNII
-32 EDYDEEFSEELSP
+32 EDYDGEFSEELSP

-59 EEESEQTENSPD
+59 EEEAEQNGNIPD
-71 SSKASAEEISSEAD
+71 SSGTS
-85 TKQESVPEV
+85 
-94 ASPEEIEP
+94 
-102 NEASAEPS
+102 
-110 AAEQDKSDEP
+110 AEQDMS
-120 MAAIEPKATAEP
+120 A
-132 KVSDEPKAAL
+132 EPKAANVTNE
-142 PNTDLPEASS
+142 PQTAEEPKSESTSSSPEAD
-152 EPNEPKASEEPQ
+152 K
-164 SEESTALPE
+164 STE
-173 SDNSAGQETADLDE
+173 QETAGLDE
-187 PANTSPTES
+187 PALAPPTES
-196 EVPETI
+196 EDPEA
-202 ENTENNITESNI
+202 TENKENDITESNI

-222 TNTPSEPEAPP
+222 TNEPSESEAPP
-233 QPTAVLDGIIPA
+233 QPAAI
-245 ESFSDK
+245 SDD
-251 SADESGA
+251 A
-258 FSSVFANGLDDTDK
+258 DK
-272 AENELQETVE
+272 AESEPTGTVE
-282 VLNADIPDWGDI
+282 VLSANIPDWNDI
-294 LPEPSIEETVD
+294 LPEPGIEETID
-305 DAITDYESDDIEEDE
+305 DAIADLESEEIEEDE

-332 VDDVSDDEIID
+332 VNDISDDEIID
-343 DEPESD
+343 DEPGSD
-349 EANPEKE
+349 EADPEKT
-356 DAPTEEENSPEDNPP
+356 DTPTEEENKTE
-371 KNDSDESVSEVEAV
+371 KADSSESETVL
-385 QTDDIPP
+385 TDDIPA
-392 FEPEPITLTAEE
+392 FNPEPVTLTAEE
-404 AAEDNAKKAKK
+404 AAEDNDKKAKK
-415 NILKELLPWK
+415 NILKEILPWK
-425 GDTVFEMIRKIVFII
+425 GDTVFEMIRKMVFII

-446 GAGVMLASTLI
+446 GAGVMLSSTLI
-457 QSDRAV
+457 QSNRAV

-487 ITIAPTEEEEQQ
+487 ITVAPTEEEEQQ

-565 REDYV
+565 SEDYV

-592 YKQNLEFYADNP
+592 YKQDLEFYAANP

-610 EYETGTY
+610 EYESGTY
-617 LIYAFF
+617 LIYAYF

-647 NDEATFDWYMSEVQ
+647 TDEATFDWYMGEVQ

-693 VVFARKLRDGESVSD
+693 VVFARKLRSGESVSD

-726 AIMSGETTTTTEETT
+726 AIMSGETTTELTEETPEET
-741 VPEET
+741 TAPEET
-746 DEEDG
+746 DEDG

-757 KKKKTSA
+757 KKKKKTSV
-764 SDEENSAD
+764 SDEENSTD
-772 TLNADNTDLNVAVDA
+772 TLNAGDSDTDTPVDA
-787 DVTTVPPDA
+787 DVTTIPTDA
-796 SDESGE
+796 SDEGSE
-802 DTTTKKKK
+802 DTTAKKKKK

-818 ETSAEEITSKKKKS
+818 ETEETSAEETTSKKKKS
-832 TSADTSEETTAE
+832 TDADTSEETTAE

-864 SKKKKS
+864 TKKKKKKS

-882 ENTEESTVTS
+882 EESTVTS
-892 VPESES
+892 VPETES

>member
-45 SGEYVPRHAKPAPP
+45 SGEYVPRHAKPDSDEGEA
-59 EEESEQTENSPD
+59 EQTEDTPD
-71 SSKASAEEISSEAD
+71 SLETPLSESTPEAD
-85 TKQESVPEV
+85 ANQENV
-94 ASPEEIEP
+94 P
-102 NEASAEPS
+102 NEALPEPS
-110 AAEQDKSDEP
+110 ITEQDKSDEP
-120 MAAIEPKATAEP
+120 IATEEPK
-132 KVSDEPKAAL
+132 L
-142 PNTDLPEASS
+142 
-152 EPNEPKASEEPQ
+152 
-164 SEESTALPE
+164 EESSALPE

-187 PANTSPTES
+187 PAITSPTES

-202 ENTENNITESNI
+202 ENTENDITKSNI

-222 TNTPSEPEAPP
+222 TNEPSEPEAPP
-233 QPTAVLDGIIPA
+233 QPTAVLNGVIPA

-251 SADESGA
+251 STDESGA
-258 FSSVFANGLDDTDK
+258 FSSVFTNGLDDTDK
-272 AENELQETVE
+272 TENEPQETVE

-305 DAITDYESDDIEEDE
+305 DAITDYESEDIEEDE

-349 EANPEKE
+349 EANSAKE
-356 DAPTEEENSPEDNPP
+356 DAPTEEENSPED
-371 KNDSDESVSEVEAV
+371 KTDSAESVSESKTV

-565 REDYV
+565 SEDYV

-647 NDEATFDWYMSEVQ
+647 NDEATFDWYMGEVQ

-757 KKKKTSA
+757 KKKKKTSA

-772 TLNADNTDLNVAVDA
+772 TLNANDSDTDTPVDA

-810 KTTTEATE
+810 KKTTTEVTE
-818 ETSAEEITSKKKKS
+818 ETSAEETTSKKKKS
-832 TSADTSEETTAE
+832 TTADTSEETTAE

-892 VPESES
+892 VPETES

>member
-22 ADPSASHNII
+22 ADPSAPYNIT

-45 SGEYVPRHAKPAPP
+45 NGEYVPRHAKPAPP
-59 EEESEQTENSPD
+59 EEETEQNGDIPD
-71 SSKASAEEISSEAD
+71 SSDTSAEISTPEAD
-85 TKQESVPEV
+85 AKQENAPTG
-94 ASPEEIEP
+94 
-102 NEASAEPS
+102 ASAEPS
-110 AAEQDKSDEP
+110 AAEQDKSVEP
-120 MAAIEPKATAEP
+120 KATIEPKASYESKTAE
-132 KVSDEPKAAL
+132 EPK
-142 PNTDLPEASS
+142 
-152 EPNEPKASEEPQ
+152 

-173 SDNSAGQETADLDE
+173 LDNSAVQETAGLDE
-187 PANTSPTES
+187 PAIIPPKES
-196 EVPETI
+196 KVPQTI
-202 ENTENNITESNI
+202 ENTKNNITESNI
-214 IDDISEEE
+214 VDDISEEE
-222 TNTPSEPEAPP
+222 TSEPSESEAPP
-233 QPTAVLDGIIPA
+233 QPAAVLDGVIPA

-251 SADESGA
+251 NTDESGT

-272 AENELQETVE
+272 AENEPQETVE

-294 LPEPSIEETVD
+294 LPKPSIEETVD
-305 DAITDYESDDIEEDE
+305 DAITDYESEDIEEDE

-332 VDDVSDDEIID
+332 VNDISDDEIID
-343 DEPESD
+343 DEAD
-349 EANPEKE
+349 PEKT
-356 DAPTEEENSPEDNPP
+356 DTPTEEENKPE
-371 KNDSDESVSEVEAV
+371 KNGSSESETV
-385 QTDDIPP
+385 QTDDIPA
-392 FEPEPITLTAEE
+392 FNPEPVTLTAKE

-415 NILKELLPWK
+415 NILREILPWK

-457 QSDRAV
+457 QSNKAV

-487 ITIAPTEEEEQQ
+487 ITVAPTEEEEQQ

-565 REDYV
+565 SEDYV

-592 YKQNLEFYADNP
+592 YKQDLEFYAANP

-610 EYETGTY
+610 EYETGIY
-617 LIYAFF
+617 LIYAYF

-647 NDEATFDWYMSEVQ
+647 NDEATFDWYMGEVQ

-682 TCSNEFSNSRF
+682 TCSNEFTNSRF

-726 AIMSGETTTTTEETT
+726 AIMSGETTTELTEETSEET
-741 VPEET
+741 TAPEET
-746 DEEDG
+746 DEDG

-757 KKKKTSA
+757 KKKKKTSV
-764 SDEENSAD
+764 SDEENSTD
-772 TLNADNTDLNVAVDA
+772 TLNEDGSDTDTSADAN
-787 DVTTVPPDA
+787 VTTAPPDA
-796 SDESGE
+796 SDEGGE

-810 KTTTEATE
+810 KKTTTESTE
-818 ETSAEEITSKKKKS
+818 ETSAEETTSKKKKS
-832 TSADTSEETTAE
+832 TAADTSEETTAE
-844 ETTKKKSKKTTTETT
+844 ETTTKKKSKKTTTETT

-864 SKKKKS
+864 SKKKKK
-870 TTKETTAETSDT
+870 TKETTAETSDT
-882 ENTEESTVTS
+882 EESTVTS
-892 VPESES
+892 VPETES

>member
-22 ADPSASHNII
+22 ADPSAPYNIT

-45 SGEYVPRHAKPAPP
+45 NGEYVPRHAKPAPP
-59 EEESEQTENSPD
+59 EEETEQNEDIPD
-71 SSKASAEEISSEAD
+71 SSDTSAEISPPEAD
-85 TKQESVPEV
+85 AKQEN
-94 ASPEEIEP
+94 ASTG
-102 NEASAEPS
+102 ASAEPS
-110 AAEQDKSDEP
+110 AAEQDKSAEP
-120 MAAIEPKATAEP
+120 KASIEPKAAIEPKVSYEPITAE
-132 KVSDEPKAAL
+132 EPKSESTAS
-142 PNTDLPEASS
+142 LPEADKST
-152 EPNEPKASEEPQ
+152 EQ
-164 SEESTALPE
+164 ES
-173 SDNSAGQETADLDE
+173 ADLDE
-187 PANTSPTES
+187 PAIIPPTES

-202 ENTENNITESNI
+202 ENTENDITESNI

-222 TNTPSEPEAPP
+222 TNEPSEPEAPP
-233 QPTAVLDGIIPA
+233 QPAAVLDGVIPA

-251 SADESGA
+251 STDESGA
-258 FSSVFANGLDDTDK
+258 FSSVFANGLDDSDK
-272 AENELQETVE
+272 AENEPQETVE

-305 DAITDYESDDIEEDE
+305 DAITDYESEDIEEDE

-332 VDDVSDDEIID
+332 VDDISDDEIID

-349 EANPEKE
+349 EADPENT
-356 DAPTEEENSPEDNPP
+356 DTPTEEDTSPEDKTKKADN
-371 KNDSDESVSEVEAV
+371 SESETAR
-385 QTDDIPP
+385 TDDIPP
-392 FEPEPITLTAEE
+392 FEPEPVTLTAEE
-404 AAEDNAKKAKK
+404 AAEDNAKKARK
-415 NILKELLPWK
+415 NILKEILPWK

-457 QSDRAV
+457 QSNRAV
-463 KDLEQIKEVV
+463 KDLEKIKEVV

-487 ITIAPTEEEEQQ
+487 ITVAPTEEEEQQ

-565 REDYV
+565 SEDYV

-592 YKQNLEFYADNP
+592 YKQDLDFYAANP

-610 EYETGTY
+610 EYETGIY
-617 LIYAFF
+617 LIYAYF

-647 NDEATFDWYMSEVQ
+647 NDEATFDWYMGEVQ

-726 AIMSGETTTTTEETT
+726 AIMSGETTTELTEETSEET
-741 VPEET
+741 TAPEET
-746 DEEDG
+746 DEDG

-757 KKKKTSA
+757 KKKKKTSV
-764 SDEENSAD
+764 SDEENSTD
-772 TLNADNTDLNVAVDA
+772 TLSADGSDTDTSADA
-787 DVTTVPPDA
+787 DVTTVPTDA
-796 SDESGE
+796 SDEGDE
-802 DTTTKKKK
+802 DTTTKKKKK

-818 ETSAEEITSKKKKS
+818 ETSAEETTSKKKKS

-864 SKKKKS
+864 TKKKKS

-882 ENTEESTVTS
+882 EESTVTS
-892 VPESES
+892 VPETES